1 MALGNTNPIKYS
13 DLISPDESIS
23 NLIKQ
28 LDELSDAYV
37 NMSKNVR
44 EQAGALATNLRGVS
58 GATEAG
64 RKAIQSASTD
74 ADRLAKA
81 QKALNDAESETN
93 IRLQE
98 LKQAQ
103 KEANDIAKVTALLNR
118 SQEGSYNR
126 LAAMY
131 KINMM
136 HLNTMS
142 REMRENTAAGEK
154 LEAETRAIYEEM
166 KRLQAATG
174 AHQLNV
180 GNYREAGDAV
190 AEYGEK
196 LKATLGLNS
205 NFGEALLALGR
216 NSGEAKSALAGLKDG
231 FAALGKTMLTLATNP
246 VFLAIA
252 GVAAAGAAFKWW
264 YDYNSGLVEATR
276 LTQQYTQLTGS
287 ELTNLRDDISGISDT
302 FGTDFRE
309 TLQATNSVAKQ
320 FGISYEQATDVI
332 RKGFVAGAD
341 ANGEFID
348 TLKEYPAYFKEAGI
362 SASDFVAIIAKSNQ
376 EGIFSDKGVDAI
388 KEGNLRLRE
397 MSTATASALDGIGI
411 SSKKV
416 QEDLQSGAKT
426 TWQVM
431 QEVSQKLS
439 ELPESSSKV
448 GTAIADIFGGP
459 GEDAGLQYLTM
470 LKDIKGGI
478 DGVIEKQGDA
488 ATSLLEVNNAATG
501 CKKAFNNLFAS
512 KDFGTFTNRL
522 KTGLYDALT
531 GILITLKD
539 VGAWWKK
546 TFDTMNNALG
556 GFLSSAVKKIAETI
570 SFLSPVI
577 RAYKYFTAKGK
588 SQRESS
594 ARLNAG
600 AQAGGAIATLAKGSG
615 GAKTGTQPA
624 QTSGGKTTRRTARN
638 TSGGKTTR
646 TTARNT
652 DAAKALEDAYK
663 AEVAAMRKWEDVK
676 TASMEDGIEKRQ
688 LIITQQYGRQI
699 EDLRH
704 RLNTEKKLTANERK
718 EINAT
723 ILQLERNMQQESA
736 KIYAEY
742 DEKQLERQKNTIT
755 LQLDAAKKG
764 SAEELKL
771 KLQQI
776 EAQKQIDLA
785 ANAALPASQRVNGAL
800 ITAKYGAQ
808 AAETVKGYIPEA
820 NAKTQTEERA
830 KRIAEEQQTIAELIA
845 AVEAGEIQVGEAQI
859 NALRKRSA
867 ALTEEA
873 RNLTR
878 DYVREI
884 TAEAQKVLE
893 SVNVDWSKPIDGTKA
908 IQQLFYDLQDA
919 FSGDKTEDKIKAVAE
934 AFNLLSG
941 ALNQAAAARI
951 EEANAAVTQAE
962 KDISSAQQAL
972 TYEQQARAAGYA
984 NNVALAQKELETAR
998 KNEAKALR
1006 DRKKAQRQQAAIQT
1020 VQQIGNLVTAS
1031 ALIWSQLGFPAA
1043 IPAIATMWAS
1053 FAASKVIAATL
1064 TKSSGA
1070 QEASETYGDGTVELL
1085 QGGSHQ
1091 SGHDI
1096 DLGSKSDGTRRR
1108 AEGGE
1113 FFAVIN
1119 KRNSRRYRRV
1129 IPDVIN
1135 SLNDGSF
1142 ATKYMHSYDSTGLT
1156 VNVDAADNLDG
1167 LKSDVKRIRETA
1179 ETRNYIDAEGRNVL
1193 EYKNLKRITR

>member
-13 DLISPDESIS
+13 DLISPDDSIS

-28 LDELSDAYV
+28 LDELSDAYI

-64 RKAIQSASTD
+64 RKVIQNASTD

-103 KEANDIAKVTALLNR
+103 KEANDIAKVTARLNR

-131 KINMM
+131 KMNMM

-142 REMRENTAAGEK
+142 REMRENTAAGKK

-216 NSGEAKSALAGLKDG
+216 NSGEAKSALEGLKGG

-276 LTQQYTQLTGS
+276 LTQQFTQLSGS
-287 ELTNLRDDISGISDT
+287 ALKDLRDEISGISDT
-302 FGTDFRE
+302 FSTDFRE

-320 FGISYEQATDVI
+320 FGISYEQAADVI
-332 RKGFVAGAD
+332 RKGFVAGAN

-397 MSTATASALDGIGI
+397 MTTATASALEGIGI

-478 DGVIEKQGDA
+478 DDVIEKQGDMS
-488 ATSLLEVNNAATG
+488 TSLLEVNNAATE
-501 CKKAFNNLFAS
+501 CKKAFNNLFDS
-512 KDFGTFTNRL
+512 TGGDFETFTNRL
-522 KTGLYDALT
+522 KTGVYDTLT
-531 GILITLKD
+531 GILITIKE
-539 VGAWWKK
+539 VGAWWKNI
-546 TFDTMNNALG
+546 FNSMNNALE
-556 GFLSSAVKKIAETI
+556 GFLSSAIKKIAETN
-570 SFLSPVI
+570 SFLAPIVK
-577 RAYKYFTAKGK
+577 AYDYFAAKGK

-594 ARLNAG
+594 SLFNAG
-600 AQAGGAIATLAKGSG
+600 AQAGGAIASLAKSG
-615 GAKTGTQPA
+615 GTKTGTQPT
-624 QTSGGKTTRRTARN
+624 QTSGGKSTRRTAR
-638 TSGGKTTR
+638 K
-646 TTARNT
+646 T

-676 TASMEDGIEKRQ
+676 TAAMEDGVEKRQ

-704 RLNTEKKLTANERK
+704 RLNTEKKLTVNERK
-718 EINAT
+718 DINAT
-723 ILQLERNMQQESA
+723 ILQLERNMQQEST

-742 DEKQLERQKNTIT
+742 DKKQLERQKNTIT

-776 EAQKQIDLA
+776 ETQKQIDLA
-785 ANAALPASQRVNGAL
+785 ANAALPASQRVNGEL

-820 NAKTQTEERA
+820 KAKTQTEERA
-830 KRIAEEQQTIAELIA
+830 KRIAEEQQTITELIT

-878 DYVREI
+878 DYVREV

-919 FSGDKTEDKIKAVAE
+919 FSGDQTEDKIKAVAG
-934 AFNLLSG
+934 AFNLLTG

-951 EEANAAVTQAE
+951 EEANAAVAQAE
-962 KDISSAQQAL
+962 KDVSSAQQAL

-1053 FAASKVIAATL
+1053 FAASKVIAAAL

-1070 QEASETYGDGTVELL
+1070 QDASETYGDGTVELL

-1096 DLGSKSDGTRRR
+1096 DLGRKPDGTRRR

-1119 KRNSRRYRRV
+1119 KRNSRRFRRV

-1179 ETRNYIDAEGRNVL
+1179 ETRNYIDAEGHNVF

>member
-13 DLISPDESIS
+13 DLISPDDSIS
-23 NLIKQ
+23 TLIKQ

-44 EQAGALATNLRGVS
+44 EQAGALSTNLRGVS

-64 RKAIQSASTD
+64 RKAIQNASTD

-103 KEANDIAKVTALLNR
+103 KEANDIAKVTARLNR

-131 KINMM
+131 KMNMM

-142 REMRENTAAGEK
+142 REMRENTAAGKK

-216 NSGEAKSALAGLKDG
+216 NSGEAKSALEGLKGG

-276 LTQQYTQLTGS
+276 LTQQFTQLSGS
-287 ELTNLRDDISGISDT
+287 ALKDLRDEISGISDT

-320 FGISYEQATDVI
+320 FGISYEQAADVI
-332 RKGFVAGAD
+332 RKGFVAGAN

-397 MSTATASALDGIGI
+397 MTTATASALEGIGI

-431 QEVSQKLS
+431 QEVSQNLS

-478 DGVIEKQGDA
+478 DDVIEKQGDMS
-488 ATSLLEVNNAATG
+488 TSLLEVNNAATE
-501 CKKAFNNLFAS
+501 CKKAFNNLFDS
-512 KDFGTFTNRL
+512 TGGDFETFTNRL
-522 KTGLYDALT
+522 KTGLYDTLT
-531 GILITLKD
+531 GILITIKE
-539 VGAWWKK
+539 VGAWWKN
-546 TFDTMNNALG
+546 TFNAMNNALG
-556 GFLSSAVKKIAETI
+556 GFLSSAIKKIAETN
-570 SFLSPVI
+570 SFLAPLI
-577 RAYKYFTAKGK
+577 KAYNYFTEKGK

-594 ARLNAG
+594 ALFNAG
-600 AQAGGAIATLAKGSG
+600 AQAGGAIASLAKSG

-624 QTSGGKTTRRTARN
+624 QTSGGKSTSRTAR
-638 TSGGKTTR
+638 K
-646 TTARNT
+646 T

-676 TASMEDGIEKRQ
+676 TAAMEDGVEKRQ

-704 RLNTEKKLTANERK
+704 RLNTEKKLTTNERK
-718 EINAT
+718 DINAT

-742 DEKQLERQKNTIT
+742 DKKQLERQKTAIT

-764 SAEELKL
+764 SVEELKL

-776 EAQKQIDLA
+776 ETQKQIDLA

-808 AAETVKGYIPEA
+808 ASETVKGYIPEA
-820 NAKTQTEERA
+820 KAKTQTEERA
-830 KRIAEEQQTIAELIA
+830 KRIAEEQQTITELIA

-919 FSGDKTEDKIKAVAE
+919 FSGDQTEDKIKAVAE
-934 AFNLLSG
+934 AFNLLTG

-951 EEANAAVTQAE
+951 EEANAAVAQAE

-1053 FAASKVIAATL
+1053 FAASKVIAAAL

-1070 QEASETYGDGTVELL
+1070 QDASETYGDGTVELL

-1096 DLGSKSDGTRRR
+1096 DLGRKPDGTRRR

-1119 KRNSRRYRRV
+1119 KRNSRRFRRV

-1179 ETRNYIDAEGRNVL
+1179 ETRNYIDAEGHNVF

>member
-13 DLISPDESIS
+13 DLISPDDSIS
-23 NLIKQ
+23 TLIKQ
-28 LDELSDAYV
+28 LDELSDAYI

-64 RKAIQSASTD
+64 RKAIQNASTD

-103 KEANDIAKVTALLNR
+103 KEANDIAKVTARLNR

-131 KINMM
+131 KMNMM

-142 REMRENTAAGEK
+142 REMRENTAAGKK

-216 NSGEAKSALAGLKDG
+216 NSGEAKSALEGLKGG

-276 LTQQYTQLTGS
+276 LTQQFTQLTGS
-287 ELTNLRDDISGISDT
+287 ALKDLRDEISGISDT

-320 FGISYEQATDVI
+320 FGISYEQAADVI
-332 RKGFVAGAD
+332 SKGFVAGAN

-397 MSTATASALDGIGI
+397 MTTATASALEGIGI

-478 DGVIEKQGDA
+478 DDVIEKQGEMS
-488 ATSLLEVNNAATG
+488 TSLLEVNNAATE
-501 CKKAFNNLFAS
+501 CKKAFNNLFDS
-512 KDFGTFTNRL
+512 TGGDFETFTNRL
-522 KTGLYDALT
+522 KTGLYDTLT
-531 GILITLKD
+531 GILITIKE
-539 VGAWWKK
+539 VGTWWKN
-546 TFDTMNNALG
+546 TFNAMNNALG
-556 GFLSSAVKKIAETI
+556 GFLSSAIKKIAETN
-570 SFLSPVI
+570 SFLAPI
-577 RAYKYFTAKGK
+577 IKAYDYFAAKGK
-588 SQRESS
+588 TQRESS
-594 ARLNAG
+594 VLFNAG
-600 AQAGGAIATLAKGSG
+600 AQAGGAIASLAKSG

-624 QTSGGKTTRRTARN
+624 QTSGGKSTRRTAR
-638 TSGGKTTR
+638 K
-646 TTARNT
+646 T

-663 AEVAAMRKWEDVK
+663 AEVSAMRKWEDVK
-676 TASMEDGIEKRQ
+676 TAAMEDGVEKRQ

-718 EINAT
+718 DINAT

-742 DEKQLERQKNTIT
+742 DKKQLERQKTAIT

-764 SAEELKL
+764 SVEELKL

-776 EAQKQIDLA
+776 ETQKQIELA
-785 ANAALPASQRVNGAL
+785 ANAALPASQRVNGEL

-820 NAKTQTEERA
+820 KAKTQTEERA
-830 KRIAEEQQTIAELIA
+830 KIIAEEQQTITELIA
-845 AVEAGEIQVGEAQI
+845 AVEAGEIQLGEAQI
-859 NALRKRSA
+859 NALRNRSA

-919 FSGDKTEDKIKAVAE
+919 FSGDQTEDKIKAVAE
-934 AFNLLSG
+934 AFNLLTG

-951 EEANAAVTQAE
+951 EEANAAVAQAE

-1053 FAASKVIAATL
+1053 FAASKVIAAAL

-1070 QEASETYGDGTVELL
+1070 QDASETYGDGTVELL

-1096 DLGSKSDGTRRR
+1096 DLGRKPDGTRRR

-1119 KRNSRRYRRV
+1119 KRNSRRFRRV

-1156 VNVDAADNLDG
+1156 VNVGAADNLDG

>member
-13 DLISPDESIS
+13 DLISPDDSIS

-28 LDELSDAYV
+28 LDELSDAYI

-64 RKAIQSASTD
+64 RKAIQNASTD

-103 KEANDIAKVTALLNR
+103 KEANDIAKVTARLNR

-131 KINMM
+131 KMNMM

-142 REMRENTAAGEK
+142 REMRENTAAGKK

-196 LKATLGLNS
+196 LKATLGLNG

-216 NSGEAKSALAGLKDG
+216 NSGEAKSALEGLKGG

-276 LTQQYTQLTGS
+276 LTQQFTQLSGS
-287 ELTNLRDDISGISDT
+287 ALKDLRDEISGISDT

-320 FGISYEQATDVI
+320 FGISYEQAADVI
-332 RKGFVAGAD
+332 RKGFVAGAN

-397 MSTATASALDGIGI
+397 MTTATASALEGIGI

-478 DGVIEKQGDA
+478 DDVIERQGDA
-488 ATSLLEVNNAATG
+488 ATSLLEVNNAATE
-501 CKKAFNNLFAS
+501 CKKAFNNLFDS
-512 KDFGTFTNRL
+512 TGGDFETFTNRL
-522 KTGLYDALT
+522 KTGFYDTLT
-531 GILITLKD
+531 GILITIKE
-539 VGAWWKK
+539 VGAWWKN
-546 TFDTMNNALG
+546 TFNAMNNALG
-556 GFLSSAVKKIAETI
+556 GFLSSAIKKIAETN
-570 SFLSPVI
+570 SFLAPIVK
-577 RAYKYFTAKGK
+577 AYDYFTAKGK

-594 ARLNAG
+594 ALFNAG
-600 AQAGGAIATLAKGSG
+600 AQAGGAIASLAKSG
-615 GAKTGTQPA
+615 GGTKTRIQPT
-624 QTSGGKTTRRTARN
+624 QTSGSKSTRRTAR
-638 TSGGKTTR
+638 K
-646 TTARNT
+646 T

-663 AEVAAMRKWEDVK
+663 AEVSAMRKWEDVK
-676 TASMEDGIEKRQ
+676 TAAMEDGVEKRQ

-704 RLNTEKKLTANERK
+704 RLNTEKKLTMNERK
-718 EINAT
+718 DINAT

-742 DEKQLERQKNTIT
+742 DKKQLERQKTTIT

-776 EAQKQIDLA
+776 ETQKQIDLA

-820 NAKTQTEERA
+820 KAKTQTEERA
-830 KRIAEEQQTIAELIA
+830 KRIAEEQQTITELIA
-845 AVEAGEIQVGEAQI
+845 AVEAGEIQIGEAQI

-878 DYVREI
+878 DYVREV

-919 FSGDKTEDKIKAVAE
+919 FSGDQTEDKIKAVAE
-934 AFNLLSG
+934 AFNLLTG

-951 EEANAAVTQAE
+951 EEANAAVAQAE

-1053 FAASKVIAATL
+1053 FAASKVIAAAL

-1070 QEASETYGDGTVELL
+1070 QDASETYGDGTVELL

-1096 DLGSKSDGTRRR
+1096 DLGRKPDGTRRR

-1119 KRNSRRYRRV
+1119 KRNSRRFRRV

-1156 VNVDAADNLDG
+1156 VNVGAADNLDG

>member
-13 DLISPDESIS
+13 DLISPDDSIS

-64 RKAIQSASTD
+64 RKTIQNASTD

-103 KEANDIAKVTALLNR
+103 KEANDIAKVTARLNR

-131 KINMM
+131 KMNMM

-142 REMRENTAAGEK
+142 REMRENTAAGKK

-216 NSGEAKSALAGLKDG
+216 NSGEAKSALEGLKGG

-276 LTQQYTQLTGS
+276 LTQQFTQLSGS
-287 ELTNLRDDISGISDT
+287 ALKDLRDEISGISDT
-302 FGTDFRE
+302 FSTDFRE

-320 FGISYEQATDVI
+320 FGISYEQAADVI
-332 RKGFVAGAD
+332 RKGFVAGAN

-397 MSTATASALDGIGI
+397 MTTATARALEGIGI

-478 DGVIEKQGDA
+478 DDVIEKQGDMS
-488 ATSLLEVNNAATG
+488 TSLLEVNNAATE
-501 CKKAFNNLFAS
+501 CKKAFNNLFDS
-512 KDFGTFTNRL
+512 TGGDFETFTNRL
-522 KTGLYDALT
+522 KTGLYDTLT
-531 GILITLKD
+531 GILITIKE
-539 VGAWWKK
+539 VGAWWKN
-546 TFDTMNNALG
+546 TFNAMNNALG
-556 GFLSSAVKKIAETI
+556 GFLSSAIKKIAETN
-570 SFLSPVI
+570 SFLAPIVK
-577 RAYKYFTAKGK
+577 AYDYFAAKGK

-594 ARLNAG
+594 SLFNAG
-600 AQAGGAIATLAKGSG
+600 AQAGGAIASLAKRG
-615 GAKTGTQPA
+615 GTKTGTQPS
-624 QTSGGKTTRRTARN
+624 QTAGGKSTRRTAR
-638 TSGGKTTR
+638 K
-646 TTARNT
+646 T

-676 TASMEDGIEKRQ
+676 TAAMEDGVEKRQ

-704 RLNTEKKLTANERK
+704 RLNTEKKLTVNERK
-718 EINAT
+718 DINAT

-742 DEKQLERQKNTIT
+742 DKKQLERQKTAIT

-776 EAQKQIDLA
+776 ETQKQIELA

-820 NAKTQTEERA
+820 KAKTQTEERA
-830 KRIAEEQQTIAELIA
+830 KRIAEEQQTITELIA

-878 DYVREI
+878 DYVREVS
-884 TAEAQKVLE
+884 AEAQKVLE
-893 SVNVDWSKPIDGTKA
+893 GVNVDWSKPIDGTKA

-919 FSGDKTEDKIKAVAE
+919 FSGDQTEDKIKAVAE
-934 AFNLLSG
+934 AFNLLTG

-951 EEANAAVTQAE
+951 EEANAAVAQAE

-1070 QEASETYGDGTVELL
+1070 QDASETYGDGTVELL

-1096 DLGSKSDGTRRR
+1096 DLGRKPNGTRRR

-1119 KRNSRRYRRV
+1119 KRNSRRFRRV

-1156 VNVDAADNLDG
+1156 VNVDAEDNLDG

-1179 ETRNYIDAEGRNVL
+1179 ETRNYIDAEGHNVF

>member
-64 RKAIQSASTD
+64 RKAIQSASSD

-103 KEANDIAKVTALLNR
+103 KEANDIAKVTARLNR

-131 KINMM
+131 KMNML

-142 REMRENTAAGEK
+142 REMRENTAAGKK

-205 NFGEALLALGR
+205 NFGESLLALGR
-216 NSGEAKSALAGLKDG
+216 NSGEAKSALEGLKGG

-264 YDYNSGLVEATR
+264 YDYNMGLVEATR
-276 LTQQYTQLTGS
+276 LTQQFTQLTGS
-287 ELTNLRDDISGISDT
+287 ALKDLRDDISGISDT
-302 FGTDFRE
+302 FGADFRE
-309 TLQATNSVAKQ
+309 TLQATNSVANQ
-320 FGISYEQATDVI
+320 FGISYEQAADVI

-397 MSTATASALDGIGI
+397 MTTATASALEGIGI

-478 DGVIEKQGDA
+478 DDVIEKQGDA
-488 ATSLLEVNNAATG
+488 ATSLLEVNNAATE
-501 CKKAFNNLFAS
+501 CKKAFNNLFDS
-512 KDFGTFTNRL
+512 TGGDFETFTNRL

-531 GILITLKD
+531 GILLTIKE

-546 TFDTMNNALG
+546 TFDAMNNALG
-556 GFLSSAVKKIAETI
+556 GFLSSAVKKIAATN
-570 SFLSPVI
+570 SFLAPLI
-577 RAYKYFTAKGK
+577 KAYDYFTAKGK

-594 ARLNAG
+594 ALLNAG
-600 AQAGGAIATLAKGSG
+600 AQAGGAIASLAKSG
-615 GAKTGTQPA
+615 GTKTGTQPV
-624 QTSGGKTTRRTARN
+624 QTSGGKTTRRTAR
-638 TSGGKTTR
+638 K
-646 TTARNT
+646 T

-676 TASMEDGIEKRQ
+676 TAAMEDGVEKRQ

-718 EINAT
+718 DINAT
-723 ILQLERNMQQESA
+723 ILQLEKNMQQESA
-736 KIYAEY
+736 KMYAEY
-742 DEKQLERQKNTIT
+742 DKKQLERQKTAIT

-776 EAQKQIDLA
+776 ETQKQIDLA

-820 NAKTQTEERA
+820 KAKTQTEERA
-830 KRIAEEQQTIAELIA
+830 KRIAEEQQTITELIA

-893 SVNVDWSKPIDGTKA
+893 SVNVDWLKPIDGTKA

-934 AFNLLSG
+934 AFNLLTG

-962 KDISSAQQAL
+962 KEISSAQQAL

-984 NNVALAQKELETAR
+984 NNVALAQKELEMAR

-1020 VQQIGNLVTAS
+1020 IQQIGNLVTAS

-1064 TKSSGA
+1064 AKSSGA
-1070 QEASETYGDGTVELL
+1070 QDASETYGDGTVELL

-1096 DLGSKSDGTRRR
+1096 DLGRKPDGTRRR

-1119 KRNSRRYRRV
+1119 KRNSRRFRRV

-1156 VNVDAADNLDG
+1156 VNVGAADNLDG

>member
-13 DLISPDESIS
+13 DLISPDDSIS

-28 LDELSDAYV
+28 LDELSDAYI

-64 RKAIQSASTD
+64 RKVIQNASTD

-103 KEANDIAKVTALLNR
+103 KEANDIAKVTARLNR

-142 REMRENTAAGEK
+142 REMRENTAAGKK

-216 NSGEAKSALAGLKDG
+216 NSGEAKSALEGLKGG

-276 LTQQYTQLTGS
+276 LTQQFTQLTGS
-287 ELTNLRDDISGISDT
+287 ALKDLRDEISGISDT

-320 FGISYEQATDVI
+320 FGISYEQAADVI
-332 RKGFVAGAD
+332 SKGFVAGAN

-397 MSTATASALDGIGI
+397 MTTATASALEGIGI

-478 DGVIEKQGDA
+478 DDVIERQGDA
-488 ATSLLEVNNAATG
+488 ATSLLEVNNAATE
-501 CKKAFNNLFAS
+501 CKKAFNNLFDS
-512 KDFGTFTNRL
+512 TGGNFETFTNRL
-522 KTGLYDALT
+522 KTGVYDTLT
-531 GILITLKD
+531 GILITIKE
-539 VGAWWKK
+539 VGAWWKN
-546 TFDTMNNALG
+546 TFNAMNNALG
-556 GFLSSAVKKIAETI
+556 GFLSSAIKKIAETN
-570 SFLSPVI
+570 SFLAPLI
-577 RAYKYFTAKGK
+577 KAYNYFTEKGK

-594 ARLNAG
+594 ALFNAG
-600 AQAGGAIATLAKGSG
+600 AQAGGAIASLAKSG
-615 GAKTGTQPA
+615 GGTKTGTQPA
-624 QTSGGKTTRRTARN
+624 QTSGGKTTRRTAR
-638 TSGGKTTR
+638 K
-646 TTARNT
+646 T

-676 TASMEDGIEKRQ
+676 TAAMEDGVEKRQ

-704 RLNTEKKLTANERK
+704 RLNTEKKLTVNERK
-718 EINAT
+718 DINAT

-742 DEKQLERQKNTIT
+742 DKKQLERQKTAIS

-776 EAQKQIDLA
+776 ETQKQIDLA
-785 ANAALPASQRVNGAL
+785 ANAALPASQRVNGEL

-808 AAETVKGYIPEA
+808 AAETVKGYKPEA
-820 NAKTQTEERA
+820 KAKTQTEERA
-830 KRIAEEQQTIAELIA
+830 KRIAEEQQTITELIA

-878 DYVREI
+878 DYVREV

-893 SVNVDWSKPIDGTKA
+893 GVNVDWSKPIDGTKA

-919 FSGDKTEDKIKAVAE
+919 FSGDQTEDKIKAVAE
-934 AFNLLSG
+934 AFNLLTG

-951 EEANAAVTQAE
+951 EEANAAVAQAE

-984 NNVALAQKELETAR
+984 NNVALAQKELEMAR

-1070 QEASETYGDGTVELL
+1070 QDASETYGDGTVELL

-1096 DLGSKSDGTRRR
+1096 DLGRKPDGTRRR

-1119 KRNSRRYRRV
+1119 KRNSRRFRRV

-1156 VNVDAADNLDG
+1156 VNVGAADNLDG
-1167 LKSDVKRIRETA
+1167 LKSDVKRIRENA
-1179 ETRNYIDAEGRNVL
+1179 ETRNYTDAEGHNVF

>member
-13 DLISPDESIS
+13 DLISPDDSIS

-64 RKAIQSASTD
+64 RKAIQNASTD

-103 KEANDIAKVTALLNR
+103 KEANDIAKVTARLNR

-131 KINMM
+131 KMNMM

-142 REMRENTAAGEK
+142 REMRENTAAGKK

-196 LKATLGLNS
+196 LKATLGLNN

-216 NSGEAKSALAGLKDG
+216 NSGEAKSALEGLKGG

-276 LTQQYTQLTGS
+276 LTQQFTQLTGS
-287 ELTNLRDDISGISDT
+287 ALKDLRDEISGISDT

-320 FGISYEQATDVI
+320 FGISYEQAADVI
-332 RKGFVAGAD
+332 RKGFAAGAN

-397 MSTATASALDGIGI
+397 MTTATASALEGIGI

-478 DGVIEKQGDA
+478 DDVIEKQGDMS
-488 ATSLLEVNNAATG
+488 TSLLEVNNAATE
-501 CKKAFNNLFAS
+501 CKKAFNNLFDS
-512 KDFGTFTNRL
+512 TGGDFETFTNRL
-522 KTGLYDALT
+522 KTGLYDTLT
-531 GILITLKD
+531 GILITIKE
-539 VGAWWKK
+539 VGAWWKN
-546 TFDTMNNALG
+546 TFNAMNNALE
-556 GFLSSAVKKIAETI
+556 GFLSSAIKKIAETN
-570 SFLSPVI
+570 SFLAPIVKV
-577 RAYKYFTAKGK
+577 YDYFAAKGK

-594 ARLNAG
+594 ALFNAG
-600 AQAGGAIATLAKGSG
+600 AQAGGVIASLAKSG
-615 GAKTGTQPA
+615 GTKTGTQPT
-624 QTSGGKTTRRTARN
+624 QTSGGKTTSRTAR
-638 TSGGKTTR
+638 K
-646 TTARNT
+646 T

-676 TASMEDGIEKRQ
+676 TAAMEDGVEKRQ

-718 EINAT
+718 DINAT

-742 DEKQLERQKNTIT
+742 DKKQLERQKTAIT

-776 EAQKQIDLA
+776 ETQKQIELA
-785 ANAALPASQRVNGAL
+785 ANAALPASQRVNDEL

-820 NAKTQTEERA
+820 KAKTQTEERA
-830 KRIAEEQQTIAELIA
+830 KRIAEEQQTITELIT
-845 AVEAGEIQVGEAQI
+845 AVEAGEIQVGKAQI

-878 DYVREI
+878 DYVREV

-893 SVNVDWSKPIDGTKA
+893 SVNVDWSNPIDGTKA

-919 FSGDKTEDKIKAVAE
+919 FSGDQTEDKIKAVAE
-934 AFNLLSG
+934 AFNLLTG

-951 EEANAAVTQAE
+951 EEANAAVVQAE

-1070 QEASETYGDGTVELL
+1070 QDASETYGDGTVELL

-1096 DLGSKSDGTRRR
+1096 DLGRKPDGTRRR

-1119 KRNSRRYRRV
+1119 KRNSRRFRRV

-1156 VNVDAADNLDG
+1156 VNVGAADNLDG

-1179 ETRNYIDAEGRNVL
+1179 ETRNYIDAEGHNVF

>member
-13 DLISPDESIS
+13 DLISPDDSIS

-44 EQAGALATNLRGVS
+44 EQAGALAINLRGVS

-64 RKAIQSASTD
+64 RKVIQNASTD

-103 KEANDIAKVTALLNR
+103 KEANDIAKVTARLNR

-131 KINMM
+131 KMNMM

-142 REMRENTAAGEK
+142 REMRENTAAGKK

-196 LKATLGLNS
+196 LKAILGLNN

-216 NSGEAKSALAGLKDG
+216 NSGEAKSALEGLKGG
-231 FAALGKTMLTLATNP
+231 FIALGKTMLTLATNP

-276 LTQQYTQLTGS
+276 LTQQFTQLTGS
-287 ELTNLRDDISGISDT
+287 ALKDLRDEISGISDT

-320 FGISYEQATDVI
+320 FGISYEQAADVI

-397 MSTATASALDGIGI
+397 MTTATASALEGIGI

-478 DGVIEKQGDA
+478 DDVIEKQGDMS
-488 ATSLLEVNNAATG
+488 TSLLEVNNAATE
-501 CKKAFNNLFAS
+501 CKKAFNNLFDS
-512 KDFGTFTNRL
+512 TGGDFETFTNRL
-522 KTGLYDALT
+522 KTGLYDTLT
-531 GILITLKD
+531 GILITIKE
-539 VGAWWKK
+539 VGAWWKN
-546 TFDTMNNALG
+546 TFNTMNNALG
-556 GFLSSAVKKIAETI
+556 GFLSSAIKKIAETN
-570 SFLSPVI
+570 SFLAPIVK
-577 RAYKYFTAKGK
+577 AYEYFTAKGK

-594 ARLNAG
+594 SLFNAG
-600 AQAGGAIATLAKGSG
+600 AQAGGAIASLAKSG
-615 GAKTGTQPA
+615 GGTKTGTQPA
-624 QTSGGKTTRRTARN
+624 QTSGGKTTSRTAR
-638 TSGGKTTR
+638 K
-646 TTARNT
+646 T

-676 TASMEDGIEKRQ
+676 TAAMEDGVEKRQ

-704 RLNTEKKLTANERK
+704 RLNTEKKLTANECK
-718 EINAT
+718 DINAT

-742 DEKQLERQKNTIT
+742 DKKQLERQKTAIT

-776 EAQKQIDLA
+776 ETQKQIDLA

-820 NAKTQTEERA
+820 KTKTQTEERA
-830 KRIAEEQQTIAELIA
+830 KRIAEEQQTITELIT

-893 SVNVDWSKPIDGTKA
+893 GVNIDWSKPIDGTKA

-919 FSGDKTEDKIKAVAE
+919 FSGDQTEDKIKAVAE
-934 AFNLLSG
+934 AFNLLTG

-951 EEANAAVTQAE
+951 EEANAAVAQAE

-1053 FAASKVIAATL
+1053 FAASKVIAAAL

-1070 QEASETYGDGTVELL
+1070 QDASETYGDGTVELL

-1096 DLGSKSDGTRRR
+1096 DLGRKPDGTRRR

-1119 KRNSRRYRRV
+1119 KRNSRRFRRV

-1156 VNVDAADNLDG
+1156 VNVGTADNLDG

-1179 ETRNYIDAEGRNVL
+1179 ETRNYTDAEGHNVL

>member
-13 DLISPDESIS
+13 DLISPDDSIS
-23 NLIKQ
+23 TLIKQ

-64 RKAIQSASTD
+64 RKVIQNASTD
-74 ADRLAKA
+74 AERLAKA

-103 KEANDIAKVTALLNR
+103 KEANDIAKVTARLNR

-131 KINMM
+131 KMNMM

-142 REMRENTAAGEK
+142 REMRENTAAGKK

-216 NSGEAKSALAGLKDG
+216 NSGEAKSALEGLKGG

-276 LTQQYTQLTGS
+276 LTQQFTQLTGS
-287 ELTNLRDDISGISDT
+287 ALKDLRDEISGISDT

-320 FGISYEQATDVI
+320 FGISYEQAADVI
-332 RKGFVAGAD
+332 SKGFVAGAN

-397 MSTATASALDGIGI
+397 MTTATASALEGIGI

-478 DGVIEKQGDA
+478 DDVIEKQGEMS
-488 ATSLLEVNNAATG
+488 TSLLEVNNAATE
-501 CKKAFNNLFAS
+501 CKKAFNNLFDS
-512 KDFGTFTNRL
+512 TGGEFETFTNRL
-522 KTGLYDALT
+522 KTGLYDTLT
-531 GILITLKD
+531 GILITIKE
-539 VGAWWKK
+539 VGAWWKN
-546 TFDTMNNALG
+546 TFNAMNNALG
-556 GFLSSAVKKIAETI
+556 GFLSSAIKKIAETN
-570 SFLSPVI
+570 SFLAPIVK
-577 RAYKYFTAKGK
+577 AYDYFAAKGK

-594 ARLNAG
+594 ALFNAG
-600 AQAGGAIATLAKGSG
+600 AQAGGAIASLAKSG
-615 GAKTGTQPA
+615 GGTKTGTQPT
-624 QTSGGKTTRRTARN
+624 QTSGGKSTRRTAR
-638 TSGGKTTR
+638 K
-646 TTARNT
+646 T

-676 TASMEDGIEKRQ
+676 TAAMEDGVEKRQ

-718 EINAT
+718 DINAT

-742 DEKQLERQKNTIT
+742 DKKQLERQKTAIT

-764 SAEELKL
+764 SVEELKL

-776 EAQKQIDLA
+776 ETQKQIDLA
-785 ANAALPASQRVNGAL
+785 ANAALPASQRVNGEL

-820 NAKTQTEERA
+820 KAKTQTEERA
-830 KRIAEEQQTIAELIA
+830 KRIAEEQQTITELIA
-845 AVEAGEIQVGEAQI
+845 AVEAGEIQLGEAQI
-859 NALRKRSA
+859 NALRNRSA

-893 SVNVDWSKPIDGTKA
+893 GVNVDWSKPIDGTKA

-919 FSGDKTEDKIKAVAE
+919 FSGDQTEDKIKAVAE
-934 AFNLLSG
+934 AFNLLTG

-951 EEANAAVTQAE
+951 EEANAAVAQAE

-1053 FAASKVIAATL
+1053 FAASKVIAAAL

-1070 QEASETYGDGTVELL
+1070 QDASETYGDGTVELL

-1096 DLGSKSDGTRRR
+1096 DLGRKPDGTRRR

-1119 KRNSRRYRRV
+1119 KRNSRRFRRV

-1156 VNVDAADNLDG
+1156 VNVGAADNLDG

-1179 ETRNYIDAEGRNVL
+1179 ETRNYIDAEGHNVL

>member
-13 DLISPDESIS
+13 DLISPDDSIS

-64 RKAIQSASTD
+64 RKTIQNASTD

-103 KEANDIAKVTALLNR
+103 KEANDIAKVTARLNR

-131 KINMM
+131 KMNMM

-142 REMRENTAAGEK
+142 REMRENTAAGKK

-216 NSGEAKSALAGLKDG
+216 NSGEAKSALEGLKGG

-276 LTQQYTQLTGS
+276 LTQQFTQLSGS
-287 ELTNLRDDISGISDT
+287 ALKDLRDEISGISDS
-302 FGTDFRE
+302 FNTDFRE

-320 FGISYEQATDVI
+320 FGISYEQAADVI
-332 RKGFVAGAD
+332 RKGFVAGAN

-397 MSTATASALDGIGI
+397 MTTATARALEGIGI

-478 DGVIEKQGDA
+478 DDVIEKQGDMS
-488 ATSLLEVNNAATG
+488 TSLLEVNNAATE
-501 CKKAFNNLFAS
+501 CKKAFNNLFDS
-512 KDFGTFTNRL
+512 TGGDFETFTNRL
-522 KTGLYDALT
+522 KTGLYDTLT
-531 GILITLKD
+531 GILITIKE
-539 VGAWWKK
+539 VGAWWKN
-546 TFDTMNNALG
+546 TFNAMNNALG
-556 GFLSSAVKKIAETI
+556 GFLSSAIKKIAETN
-570 SFLSPVI
+570 SFLAPIVK
-577 RAYKYFTAKGK
+577 AYDYFAAKGK

-594 ARLNAG
+594 ALFNAG
-600 AQAGGAIATLAKGSG
+600 AQAGGAIASLAKSG
-615 GAKTGTQPA
+615 GGTKTGTQPT
-624 QTSGGKTTRRTARN
+624 QTSGGKSTRRTAR
-638 TSGGKTTR
+638 K
-646 TTARNT
+646 T
-652 DAAKALEDAYK
+652 DAAKALEEAYK

-676 TASMEDGIEKRQ
+676 TAAMEDGVEKRQ

-704 RLNTEKKLTANERK
+704 RLNTEKKLTVNERK
-718 EINAT
+718 DINAT

-742 DEKQLERQKNTIT
+742 DKKQLERQKTAIT

-776 EAQKQIDLA
+776 ETQKQIELA
-785 ANAALPASQRVNGAL
+785 ANAALPASQRVNGEL

-820 NAKTQTEERA
+820 KAKTQTEERA
-830 KRIAEEQQTIAELIA
+830 KRIAEEQQTITELIA

-859 NALRKRSA
+859 NALRKRSE

-878 DYVREI
+878 DYVREV

-893 SVNVDWSKPIDGTKA
+893 GVNVDWSKPIDGTKA

-919 FSGDKTEDKIKAVAE
+919 FSGDQTEDKIKAVAE
-934 AFNLLSG
+934 AFNLLTG

-951 EEANAAVTQAE
+951 EEANAAVAQAE

-984 NNVALAQKELETAR
+984 NNVALAQKELEMAR

-1070 QEASETYGDGTVELL
+1070 QDASETYGDGTVELL

-1096 DLGSKSDGTRRR
+1096 DLGRKPNGTRRR

-1119 KRNSRRYRRV
+1119 KRNSRRFRRV

-1156 VNVDAADNLDG
+1156 VNVDAEDNLDG

-1179 ETRNYIDAEGRNVL
+1179 ETRNYIDAEGHNVF

>member
-103 KEANDIAKVTALLNR
+103 KEANDIAKVTARLNR

-131 KINMM
+131 KMNML

-142 REMRENTAAGEK
+142 REMRENTAAGKK

-216 NSGEAKSALAGLKDG
+216 NGGEAKSALEGLKGG

-276 LTQQYTQLTGS
+276 LTQQFTQLTGS
-287 ELTNLRDDISGISDT
+287 ALKDLRDDISGISDT

-320 FGISYEQATDVI
+320 FGISYEQAADVI

-397 MSTATASALDGIGI
+397 MTTATASALEGIGI

-478 DGVIEKQGDA
+478 DDVIERQGDA
-488 ATSLLEVNNAATG
+488 ATSLLEVNSAATE
-501 CKKAFNNLFAS
+501 CKKAFNNLFDS
-512 KDFGTFTNRL
+512 TGGDFETFTNRL
-522 KTGLYDALT
+522 KTGLYDTLT
-531 GILITLKD
+531 GILLTIKD
-539 VGAWWKK
+539 VGAWWKN
-546 TFDTMNNALG
+546 TFNAMNNALG
-556 GFLSSAVKKIAETI
+556 GFLSSAVKKIAETN
-570 SFLSPVI
+570 SFLAPIVK
-577 RAYKYFTAKGK
+577 AYEYFTAKGK
-588 SQRESS
+588 SQRELS
-594 ARLNAG
+594 ALLNAG
-600 AQAGGAIATLAKGSG
+600 AQAGGAIASLAKSGG

-624 QTSGGKTTRRTARN
+624 QTSGGKITRRTAR
-638 TSGGKTTR
+638 K
-646 TTARNT
+646 T

-676 TASMEDGIEKRQ
+676 TASMEDGVEKRQ

-704 RLNTEKKLTANERK
+704 RLNTEKKLTTNERK
-718 EINAT
+718 DINAT

-742 DEKQLERQKNTIT
+742 DKKQLERQKTAIT

-776 EAQKQIDLA
+776 ETQKQIDLA
-785 ANAALPASQRVNGAL
+785 ANAALPASQRVDGAL

-820 NAKTQTEERA
+820 KAKTQTEERA
-830 KRIAEEQQTIAELIA
+830 KRIAEEQQTITELIA
-845 AVEAGEIQVGEAQI
+845 AVEAGEIQVGAAQI

-878 DYVREI
+878 DYVREV

-893 SVNVDWSKPIDGTKA
+893 SVDVDWSKPIDGTKA

-919 FSGDKTEDKIKAVAE
+919 FSGDKPEDKIKAVAE
-934 AFNLLSG
+934 AFNLLTG

-1070 QEASETYGDGTVELL
+1070 QDSSETYGDGTVELL

-1096 DLGSKSDGTRRR
+1096 DLGRKPDGTRRR

-1119 KRNSRRYRRV
+1119 KRNSRRFRRV

-1142 ATKYMHSYDSTGLT
+1142 AAKYMHSYDSTGLT
-1156 VNVDAADNLDG
+1156 VNVGSADNLDG

-1179 ETRNYIDAEGRNVL
+1179 ETRNYIDAEGHNVL

>member
-13 DLISPDESIS
+13 DLISPDDSIS

-64 RKAIQSASTD
+64 RKTIQNASTD

-103 KEANDIAKVTALLNR
+103 KEANDIAKVTARLNR

-131 KINMM
+131 KMNMM

-142 REMRENTAAGEK
+142 REMRENTAAGKK

-216 NSGEAKSALAGLKDG
+216 NSGEAKSALEGLKGG

-276 LTQQYTQLTGS
+276 LTQQFTQLTGS
-287 ELTNLRDDISGISDT
+287 ALKDLRDEISGISDT

-320 FGISYEQATDVI
+320 FGISYEQAADVI
-332 RKGFVAGAD
+332 SKGFVAGAN

-397 MSTATASALDGIGI
+397 MTTATASALEGIGI

-478 DGVIEKQGDA
+478 DDVIEKQGEMS
-488 ATSLLEVNNAATG
+488 TSLLEVNNAATE
-501 CKKAFNNLFAS
+501 CKKAFNNLFDS
-512 KDFGTFTNRL
+512 TGGDFETFTNRL
-522 KTGLYDALT
+522 KTGLYDTLT
-531 GILITLKD
+531 GILITVKE
-539 VGAWWKK
+539 VGAWWKN
-546 TFDTMNNALG
+546 TFNAMNNALG
-556 GFLSSAVKKIAETI
+556 GFLSSAIKKIAETN
-570 SFLSPVI
+570 SFLAPIVK
-577 RAYKYFTAKGK
+577 AYDYFAAKGK

-594 ARLNAG
+594 ALFNAG
-600 AQAGGAIATLAKGSG
+600 AQAGGVIASLAKSG
-615 GAKTGTQPA
+615 GGIKTGTQPA
-624 QTSGGKTTRRTARN
+624 QTSGGKSTRRTAR
-638 TSGGKTTR
+638 K
-646 TTARNT
+646 T

-676 TASMEDGIEKRQ
+676 TAAMEDGVEKRQ

-704 RLNTEKKLTANERK
+704 RLNTEKKLTVNERK
-718 EINAT
+718 DINAT

-742 DEKQLERQKNTIT
+742 DKKQLERQKTAIT

-764 SAEELKL
+764 SVEELKL

-776 EAQKQIDLA
+776 ETQKQIDLA
-785 ANAALPASQRVNGAL
+785 ANAALPASQRVNGEL

-820 NAKTQTEERA
+820 KAKTQTEERA
-830 KRIAEEQQTIAELIA
+830 KRIAEEQQTITELIT

-919 FSGDKTEDKIKAVAE
+919 FSGDQTEDKIKAVAE
-934 AFNLLSG
+934 AFNLLTG

-951 EEANAAVTQAE
+951 EEANAAVAQAE

-1053 FAASKVIAATL
+1053 FAASKVIAAAL

-1070 QEASETYGDGTVELL
+1070 QDASETYGDGTLELL

-1096 DLGSKSDGTRRR
+1096 DLGRKPDGTRRR

-1119 KRNSRRYRRV
+1119 KRNSRRFRRV

-1156 VNVDAADNLDG
+1156 VNVGAADNLDG

-1179 ETRNYIDAEGRNVL
+1179 ETRNYIDAEGHNVF

>member
-13 DLISPDESIS
+13 DLISPDDSIS

-64 RKAIQSASTD
+64 RKAIQNASTD

-103 KEANDIAKVTALLNR
+103 KEANDIAKVTARLNR

-131 KINMM
+131 KMNMM

-142 REMRENTAAGEK
+142 REMRENTAAGKK

-196 LKATLGLNS
+196 LKATLGLNN

-216 NSGEAKSALAGLKDG
+216 NSGEAKSALEGLKGG

-276 LTQQYTQLTGS
+276 LTQQFTQLTGS
-287 ELTNLRDDISGISDT
+287 ALKDLRDDISGISDT

-320 FGISYEQATDVI
+320 FGISYEQAADVI
-332 RKGFVAGAD
+332 RKGFAAGAN

-397 MSTATASALDGIGI
+397 MTTATASALEGIGI

-478 DGVIEKQGDA
+478 DDVIEKQGDMS
-488 ATSLLEVNNAATG
+488 TSLLEVNNAATE
-501 CKKAFNNLFAS
+501 CKKAFNNLFDS
-512 KDFGTFTNRL
+512 TGGNFETFTNRL
-522 KTGLYDALT
+522 KTGLYDTLT
-531 GILITLKD
+531 GILITIKE
-539 VGAWWKK
+539 VGAWWKN
-546 TFDTMNNALG
+546 TFNSMNNALG
-556 GFLSSAVKKIAETI
+556 GFLSSAIKKIAETN
-570 SFLSPVI
+570 SFLAPIVK
-577 RAYKYFTAKGK
+577 AYNYFSAKGK

-594 ARLNAG
+594 ALFNAG
-600 AQAGGAIATLAKGSG
+600 AQAGGAIASLAKSG
-615 GAKTGTQPA
+615 GTKTGTQPT
-624 QTSGGKTTRRTARN
+624 QTSGGKTTSRTAR
-638 TSGGKTTR
+638 K
-646 TTARNT
+646 T

-676 TASMEDGIEKRQ
+676 TAAMEDGVEKRQ

-704 RLNTEKKLTANERK
+704 RLNTEKKLTVNERK
-718 EINAT
+718 DINAT
-723 ILQLERNMQQESA
+723 ILQLEKNMQQESA

-742 DEKQLERQKNTIT
+742 DKKQLERQKTAIT

-776 EAQKQIDLA
+776 ETQKQIELA

-820 NAKTQTEERA
+820 KAKTQTEERA
-830 KRIAEEQQTIAELIA
+830 KRIAEEQQTITELIA
-845 AVEAGEIQVGEAQI
+845 AVEAGEIQVGEVQI
-859 NALRKRSA
+859 NALRKRSE

-878 DYVREI
+878 DYVREV

-919 FSGDKTEDKIKAVAE
+919 FSGDQTEDKIKAVAE
-934 AFNLLSG
+934 AFNLLTG

-951 EEANAAVTQAE
+951 EEANAAVAQAE

-1070 QEASETYGDGTVELL
+1070 QDATETYGDGTVELL

-1096 DLGSKSDGTRRR
+1096 DLGRKPDGTRRR

-1119 KRNSRRYRRV
+1119 KRNSRRFRRV

-1156 VNVDAADNLDG
+1156 VNVGAADNLDG

>member
-1 MALGNTNPIKYS
+1 M
-13 DLISPDESIS
+13 
-23 NLIKQ
+23 
-28 LDELSDAYV
+28 
-37 NMSKNVR
+37 
-44 EQAGALATNLRGVS
+44 
-58 GATEAG
+58 
-64 RKAIQSASTD
+64 
-74 ADRLAKA
+74 
-81 QKALNDAESETN
+81 
-93 IRLQE
+93 
-98 LKQAQ
+98 
-103 KEANDIAKVTALLNR
+103 
-118 SQEGSYNR
+118 
-126 LAAMY
+126 
-131 KINMM
+131 
-136 HLNTMS
+136 
-142 REMRENTAAGEK
+142 
-154 LEAETRAIYEEM
+154 
-166 KRLQAATG
+166 
-174 AHQLNV
+174 
-180 GNYREAGDAV
+180 
-190 AEYGEK
+190 
-196 LKATLGLNS
+196 
-205 NFGEALLALGR
+205 
-216 NSGEAKSALAGLKDG
+216 
-231 FAALGKTMLTLATNP
+231 
-246 VFLAIA
+246 
-252 GVAAAGAAFKWW
+252 
-264 YDYNSGLVEATR
+264 
-276 LTQQYTQLTGS
+276 
-287 ELTNLRDDISGISDT
+287 
-302 FGTDFRE
+302 
-309 TLQATNSVAKQ
+309 
-320 FGISYEQATDVI
+320 
-332 RKGFVAGAD
+332 
-341 ANGEFID
+341 
-348 TLKEYPAYFKEAGI
+348 
-362 SASDFVAIIAKSNQ
+362 
-376 EGIFSDKGVDAI
+376 DAI

-397 MSTATASALDGIGI
+397 MTTATASALEGIGI

-478 DGVIEKQGDA
+478 DDVIEKQGDMS
-488 ATSLLEVNNAATG
+488 TSLLEVNNAATE
-501 CKKAFNNLFAS
+501 CKKAFNNLFDS
-512 KDFGTFTNRL
+512 TGGDFETFTNRL
-522 KTGLYDALT
+522 KTGLYDTLT
-531 GILITLKD
+531 GILITIKE
-539 VGAWWKK
+539 VGAWWKN
-546 TFDTMNNALG
+546 TFNAMNNALG
-556 GFLSSAVKKIAETI
+556 GFLSTAIKKIAETN
-570 SFLSPVI
+570 SFLAPIVK
-577 RAYKYFTAKGK
+577 AYDYFAAKGK

-594 ARLNAG
+594 ALFNAG
-600 AQAGGAIATLAKGSG
+600 AQAGGAIASLAKSG

-624 QTSGGKTTRRTARN
+624 QTSGGKTTRRTAR
-638 TSGGKTTR
+638 K
-646 TTARNT
+646 T

-676 TASMEDGIEKRQ
+676 TAAMEDGVEKRQ

-704 RLNTEKKLTANERK
+704 RLITEKKLTTNERK
-718 EINAT
+718 DINAT

-742 DEKQLERQKNTIT
+742 DKKQLERQKTAIT

-776 EAQKQIDLA
+776 ETQKQIELA
-785 ANAALPASQRVNGAL
+785 ANAALPASQRVNGEL

-820 NAKTQTEERA
+820 KAKTQTEERA
-830 KRIAEEQQTIAELIA
+830 KRIAEEQQTINELIA

-919 FSGDKTEDKIKAVAE
+919 FSGDQTEDKIKAVAE
-934 AFNLLSG
+934 AFNLLTG

-951 EEANAAVTQAE
+951 EEANAAVAQAE

-1053 FAASKVIAATL
+1053 FAASKVIAAAL

-1070 QEASETYGDGTVELL
+1070 QDASETYGDGTVELL

-1096 DLGSKSDGTRRR
+1096 DLGRKPDGTRRR

-1119 KRNSRRYRRV
+1119 KRNSRRFRRV

-1156 VNVDAADNLDG
+1156 VNVGAADNLDG

-1179 ETRNYIDAEGRNVL
+1179 ETRNYIDAEGHNVL

>member
-103 KEANDIAKVTALLNR
+103 KEANDIAKVTARLNR

-131 KINMM
+131 KMNML

-142 REMRENTAAGEK
+142 REMRENTAAGKK

-180 GNYREAGDAV
+180 GNYRDAV

-216 NSGEAKSALAGLKDG
+216 NSGEAKSALAGLKGG

-276 LTQQYTQLTGS
+276 LTQQFTQLTGS
-287 ELTNLRDDISGISDT
+287 ALKDLRDDISGISDT

-320 FGISYEQATDVI
+320 FGISYEQAADVI

-397 MSTATASALDGIGI
+397 MTTATANALEGIGI

-478 DGVIEKQGDA
+478 DDVIERQGDA
-488 ATSLLEVNNAATG
+488 ATSLLEVNNAATE
-501 CKKAFNNLFAS
+501 CKKAFNNLFDS
-512 KDFGTFTNRL
+512 TGGDFETFTNRL
-522 KTGLYDALT
+522 KTGLYDTLT
-531 GILITLKD
+531 GILLTIKE
-539 VGAWWKK
+539 VGTWWKN
-546 TFDTMNNALG
+546 TFNAMNNALG
-556 GFLSSAVKKIAETI
+556 GFLSSAVKKIAETN
-570 SFLSPVI
+570 SFLAPIVK
-577 RAYKYFTAKGK
+577 AYNYFTAKGK

-594 ARLNAG
+594 ALLNAG
-600 AQAGGAIATLAKGSG
+600 AQAGGAIASLAKSG
-615 GAKTGTQPA
+615 GGTKTGTQPA
-624 QTSGGKTTRRTARN
+624 QTSGGKSTRRTAR
-638 TSGGKTTR
+638 K
-646 TTARNT
+646 T

-663 AEVAAMRKWEDVK
+663 AEVAAMRKWENVK
-676 TASMEDGIEKRQ
+676 TASMEDGVEKRQ
-688 LIITQQYGRQI
+688 LILTQQYGRQI
-699 EDLRH
+699 EDLQH
-704 RLNTEKKLTANERK
+704 RLNTEKKLTTNERK
-718 EINAT
+718 DINAT

-742 DEKQLERQKNTIT
+742 DKKQLERQKTAIT

-776 EAQKQIDLA
+776 ETQKQIDLA
-785 ANAALPASQRVNGAL
+785 ANAALPASQRVDGAL

-820 NAKTQTEERA
+820 KAKTQTEERA
-830 KRIAEEQQTIAELIA
+830 KRIAEEQQTITELIA

-934 AFNLLSG
+934 AFNLLTG

-1096 DLGSKSDGTRRR
+1096 DLGRKPDGTRRR

-1119 KRNSRRYRRV
+1119 KRNSRRFRRV

-1156 VNVDAADNLDG
+1156 VNVGAADNLDG

-1179 ETRNYIDAEGRNVL
+1179 ETRNYIDAEGHNVF

>member
-13 DLISPDESIS
+13 DLISPDDSIS

-64 RKAIQSASTD
+64 RKTIQNASTD

-103 KEANDIAKVTALLNR
+103 KEANDIAKVTARLNR

-131 KINMM
+131 KMNMM

-142 REMRENTAAGEK
+142 REMRENTAAGKK

-216 NSGEAKSALAGLKDG
+216 NSGEAKSALEGLKGG

-276 LTQQYTQLTGS
+276 LTQQFTQLTGS
-287 ELTNLRDDISGISDT
+287 ALKDLRDEISGISDT

-320 FGISYEQATDVI
+320 FGISYEQAADVI
-332 RKGFVAGAD
+332 SKGFVAGAN

-397 MSTATASALDGIGI
+397 MTTATASALEGIGI

-478 DGVIEKQGDA
+478 DDVIEKQGEMS
-488 ATSLLEVNNAATG
+488 TSLLEVNNAATE
-501 CKKAFNNLFAS
+501 CKKAFNNLFDS
-512 KDFGTFTNRL
+512 TGGDFETFTNRL
-522 KTGLYDALT
+522 KTGLYDTLT
-531 GILITLKD
+531 GILITVKE
-539 VGAWWKK
+539 VGAWWKN
-546 TFDTMNNALG
+546 TFNAMNNALG
-556 GFLSSAVKKIAETI
+556 GFLSSAIKKIAETN
-570 SFLSPVI
+570 SFLAPIVK
-577 RAYKYFTAKGK
+577 AYDYFTAKGK

-594 ARLNAG
+594 ALFNAG
-600 AQAGGAIATLAKGSG
+600 AQAGGVIASLAKSG
-615 GAKTGTQPA
+615 GTKTVTQPA
-624 QTSGGKTTRRTARN
+624 QTSGGKSTRRTAR
-638 TSGGKTTR
+638 K
-646 TTARNT
+646 T

-663 AEVAAMRKWEDVK
+663 AEVSAMRKWEDVK
-676 TASMEDGIEKRQ
+676 TAAMEDGVEKRQ

-704 RLNTEKKLTANERK
+704 RLNTEKKLTVNERK
-718 EINAT
+718 DINAT

-742 DEKQLERQKNTIT
+742 DKKQLERQKTAIT

-776 EAQKQIDLA
+776 ETQKQIDLA
-785 ANAALPASQRVNGAL
+785 ANAALPASQRVNGEL

-820 NAKTQTEERA
+820 KAKTQTEERA
-830 KRIAEEQQTIAELIA
+830 KRIAEEQQTITELIT

-919 FSGDKTEDKIKAVAE
+919 FSGDQTEDKIKAVAE
-934 AFNLLSG
+934 AFNLLTG

-951 EEANAAVTQAE
+951 EEANAAVAQAE

-1053 FAASKVIAATL
+1053 FAASKVIAAAL

-1070 QEASETYGDGTVELL
+1070 QDASETYGDGTVELL

-1096 DLGSKSDGTRRR
+1096 DLGRKPDGTRRR

-1119 KRNSRRYRRV
+1119 KRNSRRFRRV

-1156 VNVDAADNLDG
+1156 VNVGAADNLDG

-1193 EYKNLKRITR
+1193 EYTNLKRITR

>member
-13 DLISPDESIS
+13 DLISPDDSIS

-64 RKAIQSASTD
+64 RKVIQNASTD

-103 KEANDIAKVTALLNR
+103 KEANDIAKVTARLNR

-131 KINMM
+131 KMNMM

-142 REMRENTAAGEK
+142 REMRENTAAGKK

-216 NSGEAKSALAGLKDG
+216 NSGEAKSALEGMKGG

-276 LTQQYTQLTGS
+276 LTQQFTQLSGS
-287 ELTNLRDDISGISDT
+287 ALKDLRDEISGISDT

-320 FGISYEQATDVI
+320 FGISYEQAADVI
-332 RKGFVAGAD
+332 RKGFVAGAN

-397 MSTATASALDGIGI
+397 MTTATASALEGIGI

-478 DGVIEKQGDA
+478 DDVIEKQGDMS
-488 ATSLLEVNNAATG
+488 TSLLEVNNAATE
-501 CKKAFNNLFAS
+501 CKKAFNNLFDS
-512 KDFGTFTNRL
+512 TGGDFETFTNRL
-522 KTGLYDALT
+522 KTGLYDTLT
-531 GILITLKD
+531 GILITIKE
-539 VGAWWKK
+539 VGAWWKN
-546 TFDTMNNALG
+546 TFNAMNNALG
-556 GFLSSAVKKIAETI
+556 GFLSSAIKKIAETN
-570 SFLSPVI
+570 SFLAPIVK
-577 RAYKYFTAKGK
+577 AYDYFAAKGK

-594 ARLNAG
+594 SLLNAG
-600 AQAGGAIATLAKGSG
+600 AQAGGAIASLAKSG
-615 GAKTGTQPA
+615 GTKTGTQPA
-624 QTSGGKTTRRTARN
+624 QTAGGKTTRRTAR
-638 TSGGKTTR
+638 K
-646 TTARNT
+646 T

-676 TASMEDGIEKRQ
+676 TAAMEDGVEKRQ

-704 RLNTEKKLTANERK
+704 RLIIEKKLTVNERK
-718 EINAT
+718 DINAT

-742 DEKQLERQKNTIT
+742 DKKQLERQKNAIT

-776 EAQKQIDLA
+776 ETQKQIELA
-785 ANAALPASQRVNGAL
+785 ANAALPASQRVNGEL

-820 NAKTQTEERA
+820 KAKTQTEERA
-830 KRIAEEQQTIAELIA
+830 KRIAEEQQTITELIA

-878 DYVREI
+878 DYVREV
-884 TAEAQKVLE
+884 TAEAQKVLD

-919 FSGDKTEDKIKAVAE
+919 FSGDQTEDKIKAVAE
-934 AFNLLSG
+934 AFNLLTG

-951 EEANAAVTQAE
+951 EEANAAVAQAE

-1053 FAASKVIAATL
+1053 FAASKVIAAAL

-1070 QEASETYGDGTVELL
+1070 QDASETYGDGTVELL

-1096 DLGSKSDGTRRR
+1096 DLGRKPDGTRRR

-1119 KRNSRRYRRV
+1119 KRNSRRFRRV

-1156 VNVDAADNLDG
+1156 VNVGAADNLDG

-1179 ETRNYIDAEGRNVL
+1179 ETRNYIDAEGNNVL

>member
-13 DLISPDESIS
+13 DLISPDDSIS

-64 RKAIQSASTD
+64 RKTIQNASTD

-103 KEANDIAKVTALLNR
+103 KEANDIAKVTARLNR

-131 KINMM
+131 KMNMM

-142 REMRENTAAGEK
+142 REMRENTAAGKK

-216 NSGEAKSALAGLKDG
+216 NSGEAKSALEGLKGG

-276 LTQQYTQLTGS
+276 LTQQFTQLSGS
-287 ELTNLRDDISGISDT
+287 ALKDLRDDIIGISDS
-302 FGTDFRE
+302 FNTDFRE
-309 TLQATNSVAKQ
+309 TLQAINSVAKQ
-320 FGISYEQATDVI
+320 FSISYEQAADVI
-332 RKGFVAGAD
+332 RKGFVAGAN

-397 MSTATASALDGIGI
+397 MTTATARALEGIGI

-478 DGVIEKQGDA
+478 DDVIEKQGDA
-488 ATSLLEVNNAATG
+488 ATSLLEVNNAATE
-501 CKKAFNNLFAS
+501 CKKAFNNLFDS
-512 KDFGTFTNRL
+512 TGGDFETFTNRL
-522 KTGLYDALT
+522 KTGLYDTLT
-531 GILITLKD
+531 GILITIKE
-539 VGAWWKK
+539 VGAWWKN
-546 TFDTMNNALG
+546 TFNAMNNALG
-556 GFLSSAVKKIAETI
+556 GFLSSAIKKIAETN
-570 SFLSPVI
+570 SFLAPIVK
-577 RAYKYFTAKGK
+577 AYDYFAAKGK

-594 ARLNAG
+594 SLFNAG
-600 AQAGGAIATLAKGSG
+600 AQAGGAIASLAKSG
-615 GAKTGTQPA
+615 GGTKTGTQSS
-624 QTSGGKTTRRTARN
+624 QTSSGKTTRRTAR
-638 TSGGKTTR
+638 K
-646 TTARNT
+646 T

-676 TASMEDGIEKRQ
+676 TAAMEDGVEKRQ
-688 LIITQQYGRQI
+688 LIITHQYGRQI

-704 RLNTEKKLTANERK
+704 RLNTEKKLTVNERK
-718 EINAT
+718 DINAT

-742 DEKQLERQKNTIT
+742 DKKQLERQKTAIT

-776 EAQKQIDLA
+776 ETQKQIDLA

-820 NAKTQTEERA
+820 KAKTQTEERA
-830 KRIAEEQQTIAELIA
+830 KRIAEEQQTISELIA

-859 NALRKRSA
+859 NALRKRSE

-878 DYVREI
+878 DYVREV

-919 FSGDKTEDKIKAVAE
+919 FSGDQTEDKIKAVAE
-934 AFNLLSG
+934 AFNLLTG

-951 EEANAAVTQAE
+951 EEANAAVAQAE

-1070 QEASETYGDGTVELL
+1070 QDASETYGDGTVELL

-1096 DLGSKSDGTRRR
+1096 DLGRKPDGTRRR

-1119 KRNSRRYRRV
+1119 KRNSRRFRRV

-1156 VNVDAADNLDG
+1156 VNVVAADNLDG

-1179 ETRNYIDAEGRNVL
+1179 ETRNYTDAEGHNVF

>member
-13 DLISPDESIS
+13 DLISPDDSIS

-64 RKAIQSASTD
+64 RKTIQNASTD

-103 KEANDIAKVTALLNR
+103 KEANDIAKVTARLNR

-131 KINMM
+131 KMNMM

-142 REMRENTAAGEK
+142 REMRENTAAGKK

-216 NSGEAKSALAGLKDG
+216 NSGEAKSALEGLKGG

-276 LTQQYTQLTGS
+276 LTQQFTQLTGS
-287 ELTNLRDDISGISDT
+287 ALKDLRDEISGISDT

-320 FGISYEQATDVI
+320 FGISYEQAADVI
-332 RKGFVAGAD
+332 SKGFVAGAN

-397 MSTATASALDGIGI
+397 MTTATASALEGIGI

-478 DGVIEKQGDA
+478 DDVIEKQGDMS
-488 ATSLLEVNNAATG
+488 TSLLEVNNAATE
-501 CKKAFNNLFAS
+501 CKKAFNNLFDS
-512 KDFGTFTNRL
+512 TGGDFETFTNRL
-522 KTGLYDALT
+522 KIGLYDTLT
-531 GILITLKD
+531 GILITIKE
-539 VGAWWKK
+539 VGAWWKN
-546 TFDTMNNALG
+546 TFNAMNNALG
-556 GFLSSAVKKIAETI
+556 GFLSSAIKKIAETN
-570 SFLSPVI
+570 SFLAPI
-577 RAYKYFTAKGK
+577 IKAYDYFTAKGK

-594 ARLNAG
+594 ALFNAG
-600 AQAGGAIATLAKGSG
+600 AQAGGVIASLAKSG
-615 GAKTGTQPA
+615 GTKTVTQPA
-624 QTSGGKTTRRTARN
+624 QTSGGKTTRRTAR
-638 TSGGKTTR
+638 K
-646 TTARNT
+646 T

-663 AEVAAMRKWEDVK
+663 AEVSAMRKWEDVK
-676 TASMEDGIEKRQ
+676 TAAMEDGVEKRQ

-718 EINAT
+718 DINAT

-742 DEKQLERQKNTIT
+742 DKKQLERQKTAIT

-776 EAQKQIDLA
+776 ETQKQIDLA

-820 NAKTQTEERA
+820 KAKTQTEERA
-830 KRIAEEQQTIAELIA
+830 KRIAEEQQTITELIA

-919 FSGDKTEDKIKAVAE
+919 FSGDQTEDKIKAVAE

-951 EEANAAVTQAE
+951 EEANAAVAQAE

-1053 FAASKVIAATL
+1053 FAASKVIAAAL

-1070 QEASETYGDGTVELL
+1070 QDASETYGDGTVELL

-1096 DLGSKSDGTRRR
+1096 DLGRKPDGTRRR

-1119 KRNSRRYRRV
+1119 KRNSRRFRRV

-1156 VNVDAADNLDG
+1156 VNVGTSDNLDG

-1179 ETRNYIDAEGRNVL
+1179 ETRNYIDAEGRNVF

>member
-13 DLISPDESIS
+13 DLISPDDSIS

-64 RKAIQSASTD
+64 RKVIQNASTD

-103 KEANDIAKVTALLNR
+103 KEANDIAKVTARLNR

-131 KINMM
+131 KMNMM

-142 REMRENTAAGEK
+142 REMRENTAAGKK

-216 NSGEAKSALAGLKDG
+216 NSGEAKSALEGLKGG

-276 LTQQYTQLTGS
+276 LTQQFTQLSGS
-287 ELTNLRDDISGISDT
+287 ALKDLRDEISGISDT

-320 FGISYEQATDVI
+320 FGISYEQAADVI
-332 RKGFVAGAD
+332 SKGFVAGAN

-397 MSTATASALDGIGI
+397 MTTATASALEGIGI

-478 DGVIEKQGDA
+478 DDVIEKQGEMS
-488 ATSLLEVNNAATG
+488 TSLLEVNNAATE
-501 CKKAFNNLFAS
+501 CKKAFNNLFDS
-512 KDFGTFTNRL
+512 TGGDFETFTNRL
-522 KTGLYDALT
+522 KTGLYDTLT
-531 GILITLKD
+531 GILITIKE
-539 VGAWWKK
+539 VGAWWKN
-546 TFDTMNNALG
+546 TFNAMNNALG
-556 GFLSSAVKKIAETI
+556 GFLSSAIKKIAETN
-570 SFLSPVI
+570 SFLAPIVK
-577 RAYKYFTAKGK
+577 AYDYFAAKGK

-594 ARLNAG
+594 ALFNAG
-600 AQAGGAIATLAKGSG
+600 AQAGGAIASLAKSGG
-615 GAKTGTQPA
+615 GAKTGTQPS
-624 QTSGGKTTRRTARN
+624 QTSGGKTTRRTAR
-638 TSGGKTTR
+638 K
-646 TTARNT
+646 T

-663 AEVAAMRKWEDVK
+663 AEVSAMRKWEDVK
-676 TASMEDGIEKRQ
+676 TAAMEDGVEKRQ
-688 LIITQQYGRQI
+688 LIITQQYSRQI

-718 EINAT
+718 DINAT

-742 DEKQLERQKNTIT
+742 DKKQLERQKTAIT

-776 EAQKQIDLA
+776 ETQKQIDLA
-785 ANAALPASQRVNGAL
+785 ANAALPASQRVNGEL

-820 NAKTQTEERA
+820 KAKTQTEERA
-830 KRIAEEQQTIAELIA
+830 KRIAEEQQTITELIA

-919 FSGDKTEDKIKAVAE
+919 FSGDQTENKIKAVAE
-934 AFNLLSG
+934 AFNLLTG

-951 EEANAAVTQAE
+951 EEANAAVAQAE

-1053 FAASKVIAATL
+1053 FAASKVIAAAL

-1070 QEASETYGDGTVELL
+1070 QDASETYGDGTVELL

-1096 DLGSKSDGTRRR
+1096 DLGRKPDGTRRR

-1119 KRNSRRYRRV
+1119 KRNSRRFRRV

-1156 VNVDAADNLDG
+1156 VNVGAADNLDG

-1179 ETRNYIDAEGRNVL
+1179 ETRNYIDAEGRNVF

>member
-13 DLISPDESIS
+13 DLISPDDSIS

-28 LDELSDAYV
+28 LDELSDSYV

-64 RKAIQSASTD
+64 RKAIQNASTD

-103 KEANDIAKVTALLNR
+103 KEANDIAKVTARLNR

-131 KINMM
+131 KMNMM

-142 REMRENTAAGEK
+142 REMRENTAAGKK

-216 NSGEAKSALAGLKDG
+216 NSGEAKSALEGLKGG
-231 FAALGKTMLTLATNP
+231 FSALGKTMLTLATNP

-276 LTQQYTQLTGS
+276 LTQQFTQLTGS
-287 ELTNLRDDISGISDT
+287 ALKDLRDEISGISDT

-320 FGISYEQATDVI
+320 FGISYEQAADVI

-397 MSTATASALDGIGI
+397 MTTATASALEGIGI

-478 DGVIEKQGDA
+478 NDVIERQGDA
-488 ATSLLEVNNAATG
+488 ATSLLEVSNAATE
-501 CKKAFNNLFAS
+501 CKKAFNNLFDS
-512 KDFGTFTNRL
+512 TGGNFESFTNRL
-522 KTGLYDALT
+522 KTGLYDTLT
-531 GILITLKD
+531 GILLTIKD
-539 VGAWWKK
+539 VGAWWKR
-546 TFDTMNNALG
+546 TFDAMNNALG
-556 GFLSSAVKKIAETI
+556 GFLSSAIKKIAETN
-570 SFLSPVI
+570 SFLAPIVK
-577 RAYKYFTAKGK
+577 AYNYFTAKGK

-594 ARLNAG
+594 ALFNAG
-600 AQAGGAIATLAKGSG
+600 AQAGGAIASLAKSG
-615 GAKTGTQPA
+615 GGTKTGTQPA
-624 QTSGGKTTRRTARN
+624 QTSGGKSTRRSAR
-638 TSGGKTTR
+638 K
-646 TTARNT
+646 T
-652 DAAKALEDAYK
+652 DAVKALEDAYK

-676 TASMEDGIEKRQ
+676 TAAMEDGVEKRQ

-718 EINAT
+718 DINAT

-742 DEKQLERQKNTIT
+742 DKKQLERQKTAIT

-776 EAQKQIDLA
+776 ETQKQIDLS
-785 ANAALPASQRVNGAL
+785 ANAALPASQRVNSEL
-800 ITAKYGAQ
+800 ITAKYETQ

-820 NAKTQTEERA
+820 KAKTQTEERA
-830 KRIAEEQQTIAELIA
+830 KRIAEEQQTITELIA

-878 DYVREI
+878 DYVREV

-919 FSGDKTEDKIKAVAE
+919 FSGDQTEDKIKAVAE
-934 AFNLLSG
+934 AFNLLTG

-951 EEANAAVTQAE
+951 EEANAAVAQAE

-984 NNVALAQKELETAR
+984 NNVALAQKELEMAR

-1070 QEASETYGDGTVELL
+1070 QDASETYGDGTVELL

-1096 DLGSKSDGTRRR
+1096 DLGRKPDGTRRR

-1119 KRNSRRYRRV
+1119 KRNSRRFRRV

-1156 VNVDAADNLDG
+1156 VNVGTADNLDG
-1167 LKSDVKRIRETA
+1167 LKSDVKRIRENA
-1179 ETRNYIDAEGRNVL
+1179 ETRNYIDAEGHNVF

>member
-13 DLISPDESIS
+13 DLISPDDSIS

-64 RKAIQSASTD
+64 RKTIQNASTD

-103 KEANDIAKVTALLNR
+103 KEANDIAKVTARLNR

-131 KINMM
+131 KMNMM

-142 REMRENTAAGEK
+142 REMRENTAAGKK

-166 KRLQAATG
+166 TRLQAATG

-216 NSGEAKSALAGLKDG
+216 NSGEAKSALEGLKGG

-276 LTQQYTQLTGS
+276 LTQQFTQLTGS
-287 ELTNLRDDISGISDT
+287 ALKDLRDEISGISDT

-320 FGISYEQATDVI
+320 FGISYEQAADVI
-332 RKGFVAGAD
+332 RKGFVAGAN

-397 MSTATASALDGIGI
+397 MTTATASALEGIGI

-478 DGVIEKQGDA
+478 DDVIEKQGEMS
-488 ATSLLEVNNAATG
+488 TSLLEVNNAATE
-501 CKKAFNNLFAS
+501 CKKAFNNLFDS
-512 KDFGTFTNRL
+512 TGGDFETFTNRL
-522 KTGLYDALT
+522 KTGLYDTLT
-531 GILITLKD
+531 GILITIKE
-539 VGAWWKK
+539 VGAWWKN
-546 TFDTMNNALG
+546 TFNAMNNALG
-556 GFLSSAVKKIAETI
+556 GFLSSAIKKIAETI
-570 SFLSPVI
+570 SFLAPLI
-577 RAYKYFTAKGK
+577 KAYNYFTEKGK

-594 ARLNAG
+594 ALFNAG
-600 AQAGGAIATLAKGSG
+600 AQAGGAIASLAKSG

-624 QTSGGKTTRRTARN
+624 QTSGGKSTRRTAR
-638 TSGGKTTR
+638 K
-646 TTARNT
+646 T

-663 AEVAAMRKWEDVK
+663 AEVSAMRKWEDVK
-676 TASMEDGIEKRQ
+676 TAAMEDGVEKRQ

-718 EINAT
+718 DINAT

-742 DEKQLERQKNTIT
+742 DKKQLERQKTAIT

-776 EAQKQIDLA
+776 ETQKQIDLA

-808 AAETVKGYIPEA
+808 AAETLKGYIPEA
-820 NAKTQTEERA
+820 KAKTQTEERA
-830 KRIAEEQQTIAELIA
+830 KRIAEEQQTITELIA

-919 FSGDKTEDKIKAVAE
+919 FSGDQTEDKIKAVAE
-934 AFNLLSG
+934 AFNLVTG

-951 EEANAAVTQAE
+951 EEANAAVAQAE

-1053 FAASKVIAATL
+1053 FAASKVIAAAL

-1070 QEASETYGDGTVELL
+1070 QDASETYGDGTVELL

-1096 DLGSKSDGTRRR
+1096 DLGRKPDGTRRR

-1119 KRNSRRYRRV
+1119 KRNSRRFRRV

-1156 VNVDAADNLDG
+1156 VNVGAADNLDG

-1193 EYKNLKRITR
+1193 EYKNLKRVTR

>member
-13 DLISPDESIS
+13 DLISPDDSIR

-28 LDELSDAYV
+28 LDELSDAYI

-44 EQAGALATNLRGVS
+44 EQASALAINLRGVS
-58 GATEAG
+58 GATESG
-64 RKAIQSASTD
+64 RKAIQNASTD

-103 KEANDIAKVTALLNR
+103 KEANDIAKVTARLNR

-131 KINMM
+131 KMNMM

-142 REMRENTAAGEK
+142 REMRENTAAGKK
-154 LEAETRAIYEEM
+154 LESETRAIYEEM

-216 NSGEAKSALAGLKDG
+216 NSGEAKSALEGLKGG

-276 LTQQYTQLTGS
+276 LTQQFTQLTGS
-287 ELTNLRDDISGISDT
+287 ALKDLRDEISGISDT
-302 FGTDFRE
+302 FSTDFRE

-320 FGISYEQATDVI
+320 FGISYEQAADVI
-332 RKGFVAGAD
+332 RKGFVAGAN

-397 MSTATASALDGIGI
+397 MTTATASALEGIGI

-478 DGVIEKQGDA
+478 DDVIERQGDA
-488 ATSLLEVNNAATG
+488 ATSLLEVNNAATE
-501 CKKAFNNLFAS
+501 CKKAFNNLFDS
-512 KDFGTFTNRL
+512 TGGDFETFTNRL
-522 KTGLYDALT
+522 KTGLYDTLT
-531 GILITLKD
+531 GILITIKE
-539 VGAWWKK
+539 VGAWWKN
-546 TFDTMNNALG
+546 TFNAMNNALG
-556 GFLSSAVKKIAETI
+556 GFLSSAIKKIAETN
-570 SFLSPVI
+570 SFLAPIVK
-577 RAYKYFTAKGK
+577 AYDYFAAKGK

-594 ARLNAG
+594 SLFNAG
-600 AQAGGAIATLAKGSG
+600 AQAGGAIASLAKSG
-615 GAKTGTQPA
+615 GGTKTGTQSS
-624 QTSGGKTTRRTARN
+624 QTSGGKTTRRTAR
-638 TSGGKTTR
+638 K
-646 TTARNT
+646 T

-676 TASMEDGIEKRQ
+676 TAAMEDSVEKRQ

-704 RLNTEKKLTANERK
+704 RLNTEKKLTVNERK
-718 EINAT
+718 DINAT

-742 DEKQLERQKNTIT
+742 DKKQLERQKTAIT

-776 EAQKQIDLA
+776 ETQKQIELA
-785 ANAALPASQRVNGAL
+785 ANAALPASQRVNGEL

-820 NAKTQTEERA
+820 KAKTQTEERA
-830 KRIAEEQQTIAELIA
+830 KRIAEEQQTISELIA

-859 NALRKRSA
+859 NALRKRSE

-893 SVNVDWSKPIDGTKA
+893 GVNVDWSKPIDGTKA

-919 FSGDKTEDKIKAVAE
+919 FSGDQTEDKIKAVAE
-934 AFNLLSG
+934 AFNLLTG

-951 EEANAAVTQAE
+951 EEANAAVAQAE

-984 NNVALAQKELETAR
+984 NNVALAQKELEMAR

-1070 QEASETYGDGTVELL
+1070 QDASETYGDGTVELL

-1096 DLGSKSDGTRRR
+1096 DLGRKPDGTRRR

-1119 KRNSRRYRRV
+1119 KRNSRRFRRV

-1156 VNVDAADNLDG
+1156 VNVGAADNLDG

-1179 ETRNYIDAEGRNVL
+1179 ETRNYTDAEGHNVF

>member
-103 KEANDIAKVTALLNR
+103 KEANDIAKVTARLNR

-131 KINMM
+131 KMNML

-142 REMRENTAAGEK
+142 REMRENTAAGKK

-190 AEYGEK
+190 AEYGER

-216 NSGEAKSALAGLKDG
+216 NSGEAKSALEGLKGG

-276 LTQQYTQLTGS
+276 LTQQFTQLTGTA
-287 ELTNLRDDISGISDT
+287 LKDLRDEISGISDT

-320 FGISYEQATDVI
+320 FGISYEQAADVI

-397 MSTATASALDGIGI
+397 MTTATASALEGIGI

-478 DGVIEKQGDA
+478 DDVIEKQGDMS
-488 ATSLLEVNNAATG
+488 TSLLEVNNATTE
-501 CKKAFNNLFAS
+501 CKKAFNNLFDS
-512 KDFGTFTNRL
+512 TGGDFETFTNRL
-522 KTGLYDALT
+522 KTGFYDTLT
-531 GILITLKD
+531 GILITIKE
-539 VGAWWKK
+539 VGTWWKN
-546 TFDTMNNALG
+546 TFNAMNNALG
-556 GFLSSAVKKIAETI
+556 GFLSSAVKKIVETN
-570 SFLSPVI
+570 SFL
-577 RAYKYFTAKGK
+577 TAKGK

-594 ARLNAG
+594 ALLNAG
-600 AQAGGAIATLAKGSG
+600 AQAGGAIASLAKSG
-615 GAKTGTQPA
+615 GGTKTGTQPA
-624 QTSGGKTTRRTARN
+624 QTSGVKSTRRTAR
-638 TSGGKTTR
+638 K
-646 TTARNT
+646 T

-676 TASMEDGIEKRQ
+676 TASMDDGVEKRQ

-704 RLNTEKKLTANERK
+704 RLNTEKKLTTIERK
-718 EINAT
+718 DINAT

-742 DEKQLERQKNTIT
+742 DKNQLERQKTAIT

-776 EAQKQIDLA
+776 ETQKQIDLA
-785 ANAALPASQRVNGAL
+785 ANAALPASQRVDGAL

-820 NAKTQTEERA
+820 KAKTQTEERA
-830 KRIAEEQQTIAELIA
+830 KRIAEEQQTITELIT

-893 SVNVDWSKPIDGTKA
+893 SVDVDWSKPIDGTKA

-934 AFNLLSG
+934 AFNLLTG
-941 ALNQAAAARI
+941 ALSQAAAARI

-984 NNVALAQKELETAR
+984 NNVALAQKELESAR

-1053 FAASKVIAATL
+1053 FAASKVIAAVL

-1070 QEASETYGDGTVELL
+1070 QDASETYGDGTVELL

-1096 DLGSKSDGTRRR
+1096 DLGRKPDGTRRR

-1119 KRNSRRYRRV
+1119 KRNSRRFRRV

-1156 VNVDAADNLDG
+1156 VNVGAADNLDG

-1179 ETRNYIDAEGRNVL
+1179 ETRNYIDAEGYNVL
-1193 EYKNLKRITR
+1193 EYKNLKRITK

>member
-13 DLISPDESIS
+13 DLISPDDSIS

-28 LDELSDAYV
+28 LDELSDAYI

-44 EQAGALATNLRGVS
+44 EQAGSLATNLRGVS

-64 RKAIQSASTD
+64 RKVIQNASTD

-103 KEANDIAKVTALLNR
+103 KEANDIAKVTARLNR

-131 KINMM
+131 KMNMM

-142 REMRENTAAGEK
+142 REMRENTAAGKK

-216 NSGEAKSALAGLKDG
+216 NSGEAKSALEGLKGG

-276 LTQQYTQLTGS
+276 LTQQFTQLTGS
-287 ELTNLRDDISGISDT
+287 ALKDLRDEISGISDT

-320 FGISYEQATDVI
+320 FGISYEQAADVI
-332 RKGFVAGAD
+332 RKGFVAGAN

-397 MSTATASALDGIGI
+397 MTTATASALEGIGI

-478 DGVIEKQGDA
+478 DDVIEKQGDMS
-488 ATSLLEVNNAATG
+488 TSLLEVNNAATE
-501 CKKAFNNLFAS
+501 CKKAFNNLFDS
-512 KDFGTFTNRL
+512 TGGNFETFTNRL
-522 KTGLYDALT
+522 KTGLYDTLT
-531 GILITLKD
+531 GILITIKE
-539 VGAWWKK
+539 VGAWWKN
-546 TFDTMNNALG
+546 TFNAMNNALG
-556 GFLSSAVKKIAETI
+556 GFLSSAIKKIAETN
-570 SFLSPVI
+570 SFLAPIVK
-577 RAYKYFTAKGK
+577 AYDYFAAKGK

-594 ARLNAG
+594 ALLNAG
-600 AQAGGAIATLAKGSG
+600 AQAGGAIASLAKSG
-615 GAKTGTQPA
+615 GTKTGTQPT
-624 QTSGGKTTRRTARN
+624 QTSGGKSTRRTAR
-638 TSGGKTTR
+638 K
-646 TTARNT
+646 T

-676 TASMEDGIEKRQ
+676 TAAMEDGVEKRQ

-704 RLNTEKKLTANERK
+704 RLITEKKLTVNERK
-718 EINAT
+718 DINAT

-742 DEKQLERQKNTIT
+742 DKKQLERQKTAIT

-776 EAQKQIDLA
+776 ETQKQIELA
-785 ANAALPASQRVNGAL
+785 ANAALPASQRVNGEL
-800 ITAKYGAQ
+800 ITAKYEAQ

-820 NAKTQTEERA
+820 KAKTQTQERA
-830 KRIAEEQQTIAELIA
+830 KRIAEEQQTITELIT

-859 NALRKRSA
+859 NALRKRSE

-878 DYVREI
+878 DYVREV

-919 FSGDKTEDKIKAVAE
+919 FSGDQTEDKIKAVAE
-934 AFNLLSG
+934 AFNLLTG

-951 EEANAAVTQAE
+951 EEANAAVAQAE

-1070 QEASETYGDGTVELL
+1070 QDASETYGDGTVELL

-1096 DLGSKSDGTRRR
+1096 DLGRKPDGTRRR

-1119 KRNSRRYRRV
+1119 KRNSRRFRRV

-1156 VNVDAADNLDG
+1156 VNVGTADNLDG

-1179 ETRNYIDAEGRNVL
+1179 ETRNYIDAEGHNVF

>member
-13 DLISPDESIS
+13 DLISPDDSIS

-28 LDELSDAYV
+28 LDELSDAYI

-64 RKAIQSASTD
+64 RKAIQNASTD

-103 KEANDIAKVTALLNR
+103 KEANDIAKVTARLNR

-131 KINMM
+131 KMNKM

-142 REMRENTAAGEK
+142 REMRENTAAGKK

-216 NSGEAKSALAGLKDG
+216 NSGEAKSALEGLKGG
-231 FAALGKTMLTLATNP
+231 FAAFGKTMLTLATNP

-276 LTQQYTQLTGS
+276 LTQQFTQLTGS
-287 ELTNLRDDISGISDT
+287 ALKDLRDEISGISDT

-320 FGISYEQATDVI
+320 FGISYEQAADVI
-332 RKGFVAGAD
+332 RKGFVAGAN

-397 MSTATASALDGIGI
+397 MTTATASALEGIGI

-478 DGVIEKQGDA
+478 DDVIETQGDMS
-488 ATSLLEVNNAATG
+488 TSLLEVNNAATE
-501 CKKAFNNLFAS
+501 CKKAFNNLFDS
-512 KDFGTFTNRL
+512 TGGDFETFTNRL
-522 KTGLYDALT
+522 KTGLYDTLT
-531 GILITLKD
+531 GILITIKE
-539 VGAWWKK
+539 VGAWWKN
-546 TFDTMNNALG
+546 TFNAMNNALG
-556 GFLSSAVKKIAETI
+556 GFLSSAIKKIAETN
-570 SFLSPVI
+570 SFLAPIVK
-577 RAYKYFTAKGK
+577 AYNYFTEKGK

-594 ARLNAG
+594 ALFNAG
-600 AQAGGAIATLAKGSG
+600 AQAGGAIASLAKSG
-615 GAKTGTQPA
+615 GTKTGTQTV
-624 QTSGGKTTRRTARN
+624 QTSGGKSTRRTAR
-638 TSGGKTTR
+638 K
-646 TTARNT
+646 T

-676 TASMEDGIEKRQ
+676 TAAMEDGVEKRQ

-704 RLNTEKKLTANERK
+704 RLNTEKKLTTNERK
-718 EINAT
+718 DINAT

-742 DEKQLERQKNTIT
+742 DKKQLERQKTAIT

-776 EAQKQIDLA
+776 ETQKQIELA
-785 ANAALPASQRVNGAL
+785 ANAALPASQRVNGEL

-820 NAKTQTEERA
+820 KAKTQTQERA
-830 KRIAEEQQTIAELIA
+830 KRIAEEQQTITELIA

-859 NALRKRSA
+859 NALRKRSE

-878 DYVREI
+878 DYVREV

-919 FSGDKTEDKIKAVAE
+919 FSGDQTEDKIKAVAE
-934 AFNLLSG
+934 AFNLLTG

-951 EEANAAVTQAE
+951 EEANAAVAQAE
-962 KDISSAQQAL
+962 KDINSAQQAL

-1070 QEASETYGDGTVELL
+1070 QDASETYGDGTVELL

-1096 DLGSKSDGTRRR
+1096 DLGRKPDGTRRR

-1119 KRNSRRYRRV
+1119 KRNSRRFRRV

-1156 VNVDAADNLDG
+1156 VNVGAADNLDG

-1179 ETRNYIDAEGRNVL
+1179 ETRNYIDAEGYNVF

>member
-1 MALGNTNPIKYS
+1 M
-13 DLISPDESIS
+13 
-23 NLIKQ
+23 
-28 LDELSDAYV
+28 
-37 NMSKNVR
+37 
-44 EQAGALATNLRGVS
+44 
-58 GATEAG
+58 
-64 RKAIQSASTD
+64 
-74 ADRLAKA
+74 
-81 QKALNDAESETN
+81 
-93 IRLQE
+93 
-98 LKQAQ
+98 
-103 KEANDIAKVTALLNR
+103 
-118 SQEGSYNR
+118 
-126 LAAMY
+126 
-131 KINMM
+131 
-136 HLNTMS
+136 
-142 REMRENTAAGEK
+142 
-154 LEAETRAIYEEM
+154 
-166 KRLQAATG
+166 
-174 AHQLNV
+174 
-180 GNYREAGDAV
+180 
-190 AEYGEK
+190 
-196 LKATLGLNS
+196 
-205 NFGEALLALGR
+205 
-216 NSGEAKSALAGLKDG
+216 
-231 FAALGKTMLTLATNP
+231 
-246 VFLAIA
+246 
-252 GVAAAGAAFKWW
+252 
-264 YDYNSGLVEATR
+264 VEATR
-276 LTQQYTQLTGS
+276 LTQQFTQLTGS
-287 ELTNLRDDISGISDT
+287 ALKDLRDEISGISDT

-320 FGISYEQATDVI
+320 FGISYEQAADVI
-332 RKGFVAGAD
+332 SKGFVAGAN

-397 MSTATASALDGIGI
+397 MTTATASALEGIGI

-478 DGVIEKQGDA
+478 DDVIEKQGEMS
-488 ATSLLEVNNAATG
+488 TSLLEVNNAATE
-501 CKKAFNNLFAS
+501 CKKAFNNLFDS
-512 KDFGTFTNRL
+512 TGGDFETFTNRL
-522 KTGLYDALT
+522 KTGLYDTLT
-531 GILITLKD
+531 GILITVKE
-539 VGAWWKK
+539 VGAWWKN
-546 TFDTMNNALG
+546 TFNAMNNALG
-556 GFLSSAVKKIAETI
+556 GFLSSAIKKIAETN
-570 SFLSPVI
+570 SFLAPLI
-577 RAYKYFTAKGK
+577 KAYNYFTEKGK

-594 ARLNAG
+594 ALFNAG
-600 AQAGGAIATLAKGSG
+600 AQAGGAIASLAKSGG
-615 GAKTGTQPA
+615 GAKAVTQPA
-624 QTSGGKTTRRTARN
+624 QTSGGKTTMRTAR
-638 TSGGKTTR
+638 K
-646 TTARNT
+646 T

-663 AEVAAMRKWEDVK
+663 AEVSAMRKWEDVK
-676 TASMEDGIEKRQ
+676 TAAMEDGVEKRQ

-704 RLNTEKKLTANERK
+704 RLIIEKKLTVNERK
-718 EINAT
+718 DINAT

-742 DEKQLERQKNTIT
+742 DKKQLERQKTAIT

-776 EAQKQIDLA
+776 ETQKQIDLA

-820 NAKTQTEERA
+820 KAKTQTEERA
-830 KRIAEEQQTIAELIA
+830 KRIAEEQQTITELIA

-867 ALTEEA
+867 ALTDEA

-919 FSGDKTEDKIKAVAE
+919 FSGDQTEDKIKAVAE
-934 AFNLLSG
+934 SFNLLTG
-941 ALNQAAAARI
+941 ALNQAAAARS
-951 EEANAAVTQAE
+951 EEANAAVKQAE
-962 KDISSAQQAL
+962 KDVSSAQQAL

-1053 FAASKVIAATL
+1053 FAASKVIAAAL

-1070 QEASETYGDGTVELL
+1070 QDASETYGDGTVELL

-1096 DLGSKSDGTRRR
+1096 DLGRKPDGTRRR

-1119 KRNSRRYRRV
+1119 KRNSRRFRRV

>member
-103 KEANDIAKVTALLNR
+103 KEANDIAKVTARLNR

-131 KINMM
+131 KMNML

-142 REMRENTAAGEK
+142 REMRENTAAGKK

-216 NSGEAKSALAGLKDG
+216 NGGEAKSALEGLKGG

-276 LTQQYTQLTGS
+276 LTQQFTQLTGS
-287 ELTNLRDDISGISDT
+287 ALKNLRDDISGISDT

-320 FGISYEQATDVI
+320 FGISYEQAADVI

-397 MSTATASALDGIGI
+397 MTTATASALEGIGI

-439 ELPESSSKV
+439 ELPESSSNV

-478 DGVIEKQGDA
+478 DDVIERQGDA
-488 ATSLLEVNNAATG
+488 ATSLLEVNNAATE
-501 CKKAFNNLFAS
+501 CKKAFNNLFDS
-512 KDFGTFTNRL
+512 TGGDFETFTNRL
-522 KTGLYDALT
+522 KTGLYDTLT
-531 GILITLKD
+531 GILLTIKE
-539 VGAWWKK
+539 VGTWWKN
-546 TFDTMNNALG
+546 TFNAMNNALG
-556 GFLSSAVKKIAETI
+556 GFLSSAVKKIAETN
-570 SFLSPVI
+570 SFLVPIVK
-577 RAYKYFTAKGK
+577 AYEYFTAKGK
-588 SQRESS
+588 SQRELS
-594 ARLNAG
+594 AILNAG
-600 AQAGGAIATLAKGSG
+600 AQAGGAIASLAKSG
-615 GAKTGTQPA
+615 GGTKTGTQPT
-624 QTSGGKTTRRTARN
+624 QTSGGKTTRRT
-638 TSGGKTTR
+638 TR
-646 TTARNT
+646 KT

-676 TASMEDGIEKRQ
+676 TASMEDGVEKRQ

-704 RLNTEKKLTANERK
+704 RLNTEKKLTTNERK
-718 EINAT
+718 DINAT

-742 DEKQLERQKNTIT
+742 DKKQLERQKTAIT

-776 EAQKQIDLA
+776 ETQKQIDLA
-785 ANAALPASQRVNGAL
+785 ANAALPASQRVDGAL

-820 NAKTQTEERA
+820 KAKTQTEERA
-830 KRIAEEQQTIAELIA
+830 KRIAEEQQTITELIA

-893 SVNVDWSKPIDGTKA
+893 SVDVDWSKPIDGTKA
-908 IQQLFYDLQDA
+908 IQQLLYDLQDA
-919 FSGDKTEDKIKAVAE
+919 FSGNKTEDKIKAVAE
-934 AFNLLSG
+934 AFNLLTG

-1070 QEASETYGDGTVELL
+1070 QDASETYGDGTVELL

-1096 DLGSKSDGTRRR
+1096 DLGRKPDGTRRR

-1119 KRNSRRYRRV
+1119 KRNSRRFRRV

-1142 ATKYMHSYDSTGLT
+1142 AAKYMHSYDSTGLT
-1156 VNVDAADNLDG
+1156 VNVGAADNLDG

-1179 ETRNYIDAEGRNVL
+1179 ETRNYIDAEGHNVL

>member
-13 DLISPDESIS
+13 DLISPDDSIS

-64 RKAIQSASTD
+64 RKTIQNASTD
-74 ADRLAKA
+74 AERLAKA

-103 KEANDIAKVTALLNR
+103 KEANDIAKVTARLNR

-131 KINMM
+131 KMNMM

-142 REMRENTAAGEK
+142 REMRENTAAGKK

-216 NSGEAKSALAGLKDG
+216 NSGEAKSALEGLKGG

-276 LTQQYTQLTGS
+276 LTQQFTQLSGS
-287 ELTNLRDDISGISDT
+287 ALKDLRDEISGISDT

-320 FGISYEQATDVI
+320 FGISYEQAADVI
-332 RKGFVAGAD
+332 SKGFVAGAN

-397 MSTATASALDGIGI
+397 MTTATASALEGIGI

-478 DGVIEKQGDA
+478 DDVIEKQGDMS
-488 ATSLLEVNNAATG
+488 TSLLEVNNAATE
-501 CKKAFNNLFAS
+501 CKKAFNNLFDS
-512 KDFGTFTNRL
+512 TGGNFETFTNRL
-522 KTGLYDALT
+522 KTGLYDTLT
-531 GILITLKD
+531 GILITIKE
-539 VGAWWKK
+539 VGAWWKN
-546 TFDTMNNALG
+546 TFNAMNNALG
-556 GFLSSAVKKIAETI
+556 GFLSSAIKKIAETN
-570 SFLSPVI
+570 SFLAPIVK
-577 RAYKYFTAKGK
+577 AYDYFAAKGK

-594 ARLNAG
+594 SLFNAG
-600 AQAGGAIATLAKGSG
+600 AQAGGVIASLAKSG
-615 GAKTGTQPA
+615 GGTKTGTQPT
-624 QTSGGKTTRRTARN
+624 QTSGGKTTRRTAR
-638 TSGGKTTR
+638 K
-646 TTARNT
+646 T

-676 TASMEDGIEKRQ
+676 TAAMEDGVEKRQ

-704 RLNTEKKLTANERK
+704 RLNTEKKLTVNERID
-718 EINAT
+718 INAT

-742 DEKQLERQKNTIT
+742 DKKQLERQKTAIT

-764 SAEELKL
+764 SVEELKL

-776 EAQKQIDLA
+776 ETQKQIELA
-785 ANAALPASQRVNGAL
+785 ANASLPASQRVNGEL

-820 NAKTQTEERA
+820 KAKTQTEERA
-830 KRIAEEQQTIAELIA
+830 KRIAEEQQTITELIT

-919 FSGDKTEDKIKAVAE
+919 FSGDQTEDKIKAVAE
-934 AFNLLSG
+934 AFNLLTG

-951 EEANAAVTQAE
+951 EEANAAVAQAE

-1053 FAASKVIAATL
+1053 FAASKVIAAAL

-1070 QEASETYGDGTVELL
+1070 QDASETYGDGTVELL

-1096 DLGSKSDGTRRR
+1096 DLGRKPDGTRRR

-1119 KRNSRRYRRV
+1119 KRNSRRFRRV

-1156 VNVDAADNLDG
+1156 VNVGAADNLDG

>member
-13 DLISPDESIS
+13 DLISPDDSIS

-64 RKAIQSASTD
+64 RKVIQNASTD

-103 KEANDIAKVTALLNR
+103 KEANDIAKVTARLNR

-131 KINMM
+131 KMNMM

-142 REMRENTAAGEK
+142 REMRENTAAGKK

-196 LKATLGLNS
+196 LKATLGLNN

-216 NSGEAKSALAGLKDG
+216 NSGEAKSALEGLKGG
-231 FAALGKTMLTLATNP
+231 FAALGKTMITLATNP

-276 LTQQYTQLTGS
+276 LTQQFTQLTGS
-287 ELTNLRDDISGISDT
+287 ALKNLRDEISGISDT

-320 FGISYEQATDVI
+320 FGISYEQAADVI
-332 RKGFVAGAD
+332 RKGFVAGAN

-397 MSTATASALDGIGI
+397 MTTATASALEGIGI

-478 DGVIEKQGDA
+478 DDVIEKQGDMS
-488 ATSLLEVNNAATG
+488 TSLLEVNNAATE
-501 CKKAFNNLFAS
+501 CKKAFNNLFDS
-512 KDFGTFTNRL
+512 TGGDFETFTNRL
-522 KTGLYDALT
+522 KTGLYDTLT
-531 GILITLKD
+531 GILITIKE
-539 VGAWWKK
+539 VGAWWKN
-546 TFDTMNNALG
+546 TFNAMNNALG
-556 GFLSSAVKKIAETI
+556 GFLSSAIKKIAETN
-570 SFLSPVI
+570 SFLAPIVK
-577 RAYKYFTAKGK
+577 AYDYFAAKGK

-594 ARLNAG
+594 ALFNAG
-600 AQAGGAIATLAKGSG
+600 AQAGGVIASLAKSG
-615 GAKTGTQPA
+615 GTKTGTQPT
-624 QTSGGKTTRRTARN
+624 QTSGGKTTRRTAR
-638 TSGGKTTR
+638 K
-646 TTARNT
+646 T

-676 TASMEDGIEKRQ
+676 TAAMEDGVEKRQ

-718 EINAT
+718 DINAT
-723 ILQLERNMQQESA
+723 IFQLERNMQQESA

-742 DEKQLERQKNTIT
+742 DKKQLERQKTAIT
-755 LQLDAAKKG
+755 LQLDATKKG

-776 EAQKQIDLA
+776 ETQKQIDLA

-820 NAKTQTEERA
+820 KAKTQTQERA
-830 KRIAEEQQTIAELIA
+830 KRIAEEQQTITELIT

-878 DYVREI
+878 DYVREV

-893 SVNVDWSKPIDGTKA
+893 SVDVDWSKPIDGTKA
-908 IQQLFYDLQDA
+908 IQQLFYDLQDT
-919 FSGDKTEDKIKAVAE
+919 FSGDQTEDKIKAVAE
-934 AFNLLSG
+934 AFNLLTG

-951 EEANAAVTQAE
+951 EEANAAVAQAE
-962 KDISSAQQAL
+962 KDVSSAQQAL

-1070 QEASETYGDGTVELL
+1070 QDASETYGDGTVELL

-1096 DLGSKSDGTRRR
+1096 DLGRKPDGTRRR

-1119 KRNSRRYRRV
+1119 KRNSRRFRRV

-1179 ETRNYIDAEGRNVL
+1179 ETRNYIDAEGHNVL

>member
-13 DLISPDESIS
+13 DLISPDDSIS

-64 RKAIQSASTD
+64 RKVIQNASTD

-103 KEANDIAKVTALLNR
+103 KEANDIAKVTARLNR

-131 KINMM
+131 KMNMM

-142 REMRENTAAGEK
+142 REMRENTAAGKK

-216 NSGEAKSALAGLKDG
+216 NSGEAKSALEGLKGG
-231 FAALGKTMLTLATNP
+231 FAALGKTMITLATNP

-276 LTQQYTQLTGS
+276 LTQQFTQLTGS
-287 ELTNLRDDISGISDT
+287 ALKDLRDEISGISDT

-320 FGISYEQATDVI
+320 FGISYEQAADVI
-332 RKGFVAGAD
+332 SKGFVAGAN

-397 MSTATASALDGIGI
+397 MTTATASALEGIGI

-478 DGVIEKQGDA
+478 DDVIEKQGDMS
-488 ATSLLEVNNAATG
+488 TSLLEVNNAATE
-501 CKKAFNNLFAS
+501 CKKAFNNLFDS
-512 KDFGTFTNRL
+512 TGGDFETFTNRL
-522 KTGLYDALT
+522 KTGLYDTLT
-531 GILITLKD
+531 GILITIKE
-539 VGAWWKK
+539 VGAWWKN
-546 TFDTMNNALG
+546 TFNAMNNALG
-556 GFLSSAVKKIAETI
+556 GFLSSAIKKIAETN
-570 SFLSPVI
+570 SFLAPIVK
-577 RAYKYFTAKGK
+577 AYDYFAAKGK

-594 ARLNAG
+594 ALFNAG
-600 AQAGGAIATLAKGSG
+600 AQAGGAIASLAKSGG

-624 QTSGGKTTRRTARN
+624 QTSGGKSTRRTAR
-638 TSGGKTTR
+638 K
-646 TTARNT
+646 T

-676 TASMEDGIEKRQ
+676 TAAMEDGVEKRQ

-704 RLNTEKKLTANERK
+704 RLNTEKKLTVNERK
-718 EINAT
+718 DINAT

-742 DEKQLERQKNTIT
+742 DKKQLERQKTAIT

-776 EAQKQIDLA
+776 ETQKQIELA
-785 ANAALPASQRVNGAL
+785 ANAALPASQRVNSAL

-820 NAKTQTEERA
+820 KAKTQTEERA
-830 KRIAEEQQTIAELIA
+830 KRIAEEQQTISELIA
-845 AVEAGEIQVGEAQI
+845 AAEAGEIQVGEAQI

-873 RNLTR
+873 RNLAR

-893 SVNVDWSKPIDGTKA
+893 GVNVDWSKPIDGTKA

-919 FSGDKTEDKIKAVAE
+919 FSGDQTEDKIKAVAE
-934 AFNLLSG
+934 AFNLLTG

-951 EEANAAVTQAE
+951 EEANAAVAQAE

-1070 QEASETYGDGTVELL
+1070 QDASETYGDGTVELL

-1096 DLGSKSDGTRRR
+1096 DLGRKPDGTRRR

-1119 KRNSRRYRRV
+1119 KRNSRRFRRV

-1156 VNVDAADNLDG
+1156 VNVGAADNLDG

-1179 ETRNYIDAEGRNVL
+1179 ETRNYIDAEGRNVF

>member
-13 DLISPDESIS
+13 DLISPDDSIS

-64 RKAIQSASTD
+64 RKAIQNASTD

-103 KEANDIAKVTALLNR
+103 KEANDIAKVTARLNR

-131 KINMM
+131 KMNMM

-142 REMRENTAAGEK
+142 REMRENTAAGKK

-216 NSGEAKSALAGLKDG
+216 NSGEAKSALEGLKGG

-276 LTQQYTQLTGS
+276 LTQQFTQLSGS
-287 ELTNLRDDISGISDT
+287 ALKDLRDEISGISDT
-302 FGTDFRE
+302 FSTDFRE

-320 FGISYEQATDVI
+320 FGISYEQAADVI
-332 RKGFVAGAD
+332 RKGFAAGAN

-397 MSTATASALDGIGI
+397 MTTATANALEGIGI

-478 DGVIEKQGDA
+478 DDVIEKQGDMS
-488 ATSLLEVNNAATG
+488 TSLLEVNNAATE
-501 CKKAFNNLFAS
+501 CKKAFNNLF
-512 KDFGTFTNRL
+512 DFTGGNFETFTNRL
-522 KTGLYDALT
+522 KTGLYDSLT
-531 GILITLKD
+531 GILITIKE
-539 VGAWWKK
+539 VGAWWKN
-546 TFDTMNNALG
+546 TFNAMNNALG
-556 GFLSSAVKKIAETI
+556 GFLSSAIKKIAETN
-570 SFLSPVI
+570 SFLAPIVK
-577 RAYKYFTAKGK
+577 AYDYFTAKGK

-594 ARLNAG
+594 SLFNAG
-600 AQAGGAIATLAKGSG
+600 AQAGGAIASLAKSG
-615 GAKTGTQPA
+615 GGIKTGRQSS
-624 QTSGGKTTRRTARN
+624 QTSGGKTTRRTAR
-638 TSGGKTTR
+638 K
-646 TTARNT
+646 T

-676 TASMEDGIEKRQ
+676 TAAMEDGVEKRQ

-704 RLNTEKKLTANERK
+704 RLNTEKKLSVNERK
-718 EINAT
+718 DINAT

-742 DEKQLERQKNTIT
+742 DKKQLERQKTAIT

-776 EAQKQIDLA
+776 ETQKQIDLA

-820 NAKTQTEERA
+820 KAKTQTEERA
-830 KRIAEEQQTIAELIA
+830 KRIAEEQQTITELIS

-859 NALRKRSA
+859 NALRKRSE

-893 SVNVDWSKPIDGTKA
+893 GVNVDWSKPIDGTKA

-919 FSGDKTEDKIKAVAE
+919 FSGDQTEDKIKAVAE
-934 AFNLLSG
+934 AFNLLTG

-951 EEANAAVTQAE
+951 EEANAAVAQAE

-1070 QEASETYGDGTVELL
+1070 QDTSETYGDGTVELL

-1096 DLGSKSDGTRRR
+1096 DLGRKPDGTRRR

-1119 KRNSRRYRRV
+1119 KRNSRRFRRV

-1156 VNVDAADNLDG
+1156 VNVGAEDNLDG

>member
-13 DLISPDESIS
+13 DLISPDDSIS

-64 RKAIQSASTD
+64 RKAIQNASTD

-103 KEANDIAKVTALLNR
+103 KEANDIAKVTARLNR

-131 KINMM
+131 KMNMM

-142 REMRENTAAGEK
+142 REMRENTAAGKK

-216 NSGEAKSALAGLKDG
+216 NSGEAKSALEGLKGG

-276 LTQQYTQLTGS
+276 LTQQFTQLSGS
-287 ELTNLRDDISGISDT
+287 ALKDLRDEISGISDT

-320 FGISYEQATDVI
+320 FGISYEQAADVI
-332 RKGFVAGAD
+332 RKGFAAGAN

-397 MSTATASALDGIGI
+397 MTTATASALEGIGI

-478 DGVIEKQGDA
+478 DDVIEKQGDMS
-488 ATSLLEVNNAATG
+488 TSLLEVNNAATE
-501 CKKAFNNLFAS
+501 CKKAFNNLFDS
-512 KDFGTFTNRL
+512 TGGDFETFTNRL
-522 KTGLYDALT
+522 KTGLYDTLT
-531 GILITLKD
+531 GILITIKEM
-539 VGAWWKK
+539 GAWWKN
-546 TFDTMNNALG
+546 TFNAMNNALG
-556 GFLSSAVKKIAETI
+556 GFLSSAIKKIAETN
-570 SFLSPVI
+570 SFLAPIVK
-577 RAYKYFTAKGK
+577 AYDYFAAKGK

-594 ARLNAG
+594 ALLNAG
-600 AQAGGAIATLAKGSG
+600 AQAGGAIASLAKSG
-615 GAKTGTQPA
+615 GTKTGTQPA
-624 QTSGGKTTRRTARN
+624 QTSGGKTTRRTAR
-638 TSGGKTTR
+638 K
-646 TTARNT
+646 T

-676 TASMEDGIEKRQ
+676 TAAMEDGVEKRQ

-704 RLNTEKKLTANERK
+704 RLNTEKKLTVNERK
-718 EINAT
+718 DINAT

-742 DEKQLERQKNTIT
+742 DKKQLERQKTAIT

-776 EAQKQIDLA
+776 ETQKQIDLA
-785 ANAALPASQRVNGAL
+785 ANAALPASQRVNGEL

-820 NAKTQTEERA
+820 KAKTQTEERA
-830 KRIAEEQQTIAELIA
+830 KRIAEEQQTITELIT

-867 ALTEEA
+867 ALIEEA

-919 FSGDKTEDKIKAVAE
+919 FSGDQTEDKIKAVAE
-934 AFNLLSG
+934 AFNLLTG

-951 EEANAAVTQAE
+951 EEANAAVAQAE

-1053 FAASKVIAATL
+1053 FAASKVIAAAL

-1070 QEASETYGDGTVELL
+1070 QDASETYGDGTVELL

-1096 DLGSKSDGTRRR
+1096 DLGRKPDGTRRR

-1119 KRNSRRYRRV
+1119 KRNSRRFRRV

-1156 VNVDAADNLDG
+1156 VNVGTSDNLDG

-1179 ETRNYIDAEGRNVL
+1179 ETRNYIDAEGHNVF

>member
-13 DLISPDESIS
+13 DLISPDDSIS

-64 RKAIQSASTD
+64 RKTIQNASTD

-103 KEANDIAKVTALLNR
+103 KEANDIAKVTARLNR

-131 KINMM
+131 KMNMM

-142 REMRENTAAGEK
+142 REMRENTAAGKK

-216 NSGEAKSALAGLKDG
+216 NSGEAKSALEGLKGG

-276 LTQQYTQLTGS
+276 LTQQFTQLTGS
-287 ELTNLRDDISGISDT
+287 ALKDLRDEISGISDT

-320 FGISYEQATDVI
+320 FGISYEQAANVI
-332 RKGFVAGAD
+332 SKGFVAGAN

-397 MSTATASALDGIGI
+397 MTTATASALEGIGI

-478 DGVIEKQGDA
+478 DDVIEKQGDMS
-488 ATSLLEVNNAATG
+488 TSLLEVNNAATE
-501 CKKAFNNLFAS
+501 CKKAFNNLFDS
-512 KDFGTFTNRL
+512 TGGDFETFTNRL
-522 KTGLYDALT
+522 KIGLYDTLT
-531 GILITLKD
+531 GILITIKE
-539 VGAWWKK
+539 VGAWWKN
-546 TFDTMNNALG
+546 TFNAMNNALG
-556 GFLSSAVKKIAETI
+556 GFLSSAIKKIAETN
-570 SFLSPVI
+570 SFLAPIVK
-577 RAYKYFTAKGK
+577 AYDYFAAKGK

-594 ARLNAG
+594 ALFNAG
-600 AQAGGAIATLAKGSG
+600 AQAGGVIASLAKSG
-615 GAKTGTQPA
+615 GGIKTGTQPS
-624 QTSGGKTTRRTARN
+624 QTSGGKSTRRTAR
-638 TSGGKTTR
+638 K
-646 TTARNT
+646 T

-663 AEVAAMRKWEDVK
+663 AEVSAMRKWEDVK
-676 TASMEDGIEKRQ
+676 TAAMEDGVEKRQ

-718 EINAT
+718 DINAT

-742 DEKQLERQKNTIT
+742 DKKQLERQKTAIT

-776 EAQKQIDLA
+776 EMQKQIDLA
-785 ANAALPASQRVNGAL
+785 ANAALPASQRVNGTL

-820 NAKTQTEERA
+820 KAKTQTEERA
-830 KRIAEEQQTIAELIA
+830 KRIAEEQQTITELIT

-919 FSGDKTEDKIKAVAE
+919 FSGDQTEDKIKAVAE
-934 AFNLLSG
+934 AFNLLTG

-951 EEANAAVTQAE
+951 EEANAAVAQAE

-1053 FAASKVIAATL
+1053 FAASKVIAAAL

-1070 QEASETYGDGTVELL
+1070 QDASETYGDGTVELL

-1096 DLGSKSDGTRRR
+1096 DLGRKPDGTRRR

-1119 KRNSRRYRRV
+1119 KRNSRRFRRV

-1156 VNVDAADNLDG
+1156 VNVGAADNLDG

>member
-13 DLISPDESIS
+13 DLISPDDSIS

-64 RKAIQSASTD
+64 RKTIQNASTD

-103 KEANDIAKVTALLNR
+103 KEANDIAKVTARLNR

-131 KINMM
+131 KMNKM

-142 REMRENTAAGEK
+142 REMRENTAAGKK

-216 NSGEAKSALAGLKDG
+216 NSGEAKSALEGLKGG
-231 FAALGKTMLTLATNP
+231 FAALGKTMITLATNP

-276 LTQQYTQLTGS
+276 LTQQFTQLSGS
-287 ELTNLRDDISGISDT
+287 ALKDLRDEISGISDT
-302 FGTDFRE
+302 FSTDFRE

-320 FGISYEQATDVI
+320 FGISYEQAADVI
-332 RKGFVAGAD
+332 RKGFAAGAN

-397 MSTATASALDGIGI
+397 MTTATASALEGIGI

-478 DGVIEKQGDA
+478 DDVIEKQGDMSK
-488 ATSLLEVNNAATG
+488 SLLEVNNAATE
-501 CKKAFNNLFAS
+501 CKKAFNNLFDS
-512 KDFGTFTNRL
+512 TGGDFETFTNRL
-522 KTGLYDALT
+522 KTGLYDTLT
-531 GILITLKD
+531 GILITIKE
-539 VGAWWKK
+539 VGAWWKN
-546 TFDTMNNALG
+546 TFNAMNNALG
-556 GFLSSAVKKIAETI
+556 GFLSSAIKKIAETN
-570 SFLSPVI
+570 SFLAPIVK
-577 RAYKYFTAKGK
+577 AYEYFTTKGK

-594 ARLNAG
+594 ALFNAG
-600 AQAGGAIATLAKGSG
+600 AQAGGAIASLAKSG
-615 GAKTGTQPA
+615 GTKTGTQPA
-624 QTSGGKTTRRTARN
+624 QTSGGKSTRRTAR
-638 TSGGKTTR
+638 K
-646 TTARNT
+646 T

-676 TASMEDGIEKRQ
+676 TAAMEDGVEKRQ

-704 RLNTEKKLTANERK
+704 RLNTEKKLTVNERK
-718 EINAT
+718 DINAT

-742 DEKQLERQKNTIT
+742 DKKQLERQKTAIT

-776 EAQKQIDLA
+776 EMQKQIELA
-785 ANAALPASQRVNGAL
+785 ANAALPASQRVNGEL

-820 NAKTQTEERA
+820 KAKTQTEERA
-830 KRIAEEQQTIAELIA
+830 KRIAEEQQTITELIT

-859 NALRKRSA
+859 NALRLRSA

-878 DYVREI
+878 DYVREV

-919 FSGDKTEDKIKAVAE
+919 FNGDQTEDKIKAVAE
-934 AFNLLSG
+934 AFNLLTG

-951 EEANAAVTQAE
+951 EEANAAVAQAE

-1020 VQQIGNLVTAS
+1020 VQQIGNLVSAS

-1070 QEASETYGDGTVELL
+1070 QDASETYGDGTVELL

-1096 DLGSKSDGTRRR
+1096 DLGRKPDGTRRR

-1119 KRNSRRYRRV
+1119 KRNSRRFRRV

-1156 VNVDAADNLDG
+1156 VNVGASDNLDG

-1179 ETRNYIDAEGRNVL
+1179 ETRNYTDAEGHNVF

>member
-103 KEANDIAKVTALLNR
+103 KEANDIAKVTARLNR

-131 KINMM
+131 KMNML

-142 REMRENTAAGEK
+142 REMRENTAAGKK

-216 NSGEAKSALAGLKDG
+216 NGGEAKSALEGLKGG

-276 LTQQYTQLTGS
+276 LTQQFTQLTGS
-287 ELTNLRDDISGISDT
+287 ALKNLRDDISGISDT

-320 FGISYEQATDVI
+320 FGISYEQAADVI

-397 MSTATASALDGIGI
+397 MTTATASALEGIGI

-478 DGVIEKQGDA
+478 DDVIERQGDA
-488 ATSLLEVNNAATG
+488 ATSLLEVNNAATE
-501 CKKAFNNLFAS
+501 CKKAFNNLFDS
-512 KDFGTFTNRL
+512 TGGDFETFTNRL
-522 KTGLYDALT
+522 KTGLYDTLT
-531 GILITLKD
+531 GILLTIKE
-539 VGAWWKK
+539 VGTWWKN
-546 TFDTMNNALG
+546 TFNAMNNALG
-556 GFLSSAVKKIAETI
+556 GFLSSAVKKIAETN
-570 SFLSPVI
+570 SFLAPI
-577 RAYKYFTAKGK
+577 IKAYNYFTAKGK

-594 ARLNAG
+594 ALLNAG
-600 AQAGGAIATLAKGSG
+600 AQAGGAIASLAKSG
-615 GAKTGTQPA
+615 GGTKTGTQPA
-624 QTSGGKTTRRTARN
+624 QTSGGKTTRRTAR
-638 TSGGKTTR
+638 K
-646 TTARNT
+646 T

-676 TASMEDGIEKRQ
+676 TASMEDGMEKRQ

-704 RLNTEKKLTANERK
+704 RLNTEKKLTTNERK
-718 EINAT
+718 DINAT
-723 ILQLERNMQQESA
+723 ILQLEKNMQQESA

-742 DEKQLERQKNTIT
+742 DKKQLERQKTAIT

-776 EAQKQIDLA
+776 ETQKQIDLA

-800 ITAKYGAQ
+800 ITAKYGTQ

-820 NAKTQTEERA
+820 KAKTQTEERA
-830 KRIAEEQQTIAELIA
+830 KRIAEEQQTITELIA

-893 SVNVDWSKPIDGTKA
+893 SADVDWSKPIDGTKA

-934 AFNLLSG
+934 AFNLLTG

-1070 QEASETYGDGTVELL
+1070 QDASETYGDGTVELL

-1096 DLGSKSDGTRRR
+1096 DLGRKPDGTRRR

-1119 KRNSRRYRRV
+1119 KRNSRRFRRV

-1179 ETRNYIDAEGRNVL
+1179 ETRNYIDAEGHNVL

>member
-13 DLISPDESIS
+13 DLISPDDSIS
-23 NLIKQ
+23 TLIKQ

-64 RKAIQSASTD
+64 RKTIQNASTD
-74 ADRLAKA
+74 AERLAKA

-103 KEANDIAKVTALLNR
+103 KEANDIAKVTARLNR

-131 KINMM
+131 KMNMM

-142 REMRENTAAGEK
+142 REMRENTAAGKK

-216 NSGEAKSALAGLKDG
+216 NSGEAKSALEGLKGG

-276 LTQQYTQLTGS
+276 LTQQFTQLSGS
-287 ELTNLRDDISGISDT
+287 ALKDLRDEISGISDT

-320 FGISYEQATDVI
+320 FGISYEQAADVI
-332 RKGFVAGAD
+332 SKGFAAGAD

-397 MSTATASALDGIGI
+397 MTTATASALEGIGI

-478 DGVIEKQGDA
+478 DDVIEKQGEMS
-488 ATSLLEVNNAATG
+488 TSLLEVNNAATE
-501 CKKAFNNLFAS
+501 CKKAFNNLFDS
-512 KDFGTFTNRL
+512 TGGDFETFTNRL
-522 KTGLYDALT
+522 KTGVYDTLT
-531 GILITLKD
+531 GILITVKE
-539 VGAWWKK
+539 VGAWWKN
-546 TFDTMNNALG
+546 TFNAMNNALG
-556 GFLSSAVKKIAETI
+556 GFLSSAIKKIAETN
-570 SFLSPVI
+570 SFLAPLI
-577 RAYKYFTAKGK
+577 KAYYYFTEKGK

-594 ARLNAG
+594 ALFNAG
-600 AQAGGAIATLAKGSG
+600 AQAGGAIASLAKSG
-615 GAKTGTQPA
+615 GGTKTGTQPS
-624 QTSGGKTTRRTARN
+624 QTSGGKSTRRTAR
-638 TSGGKTTR
+638 K
-646 TTARNT
+646 T

-676 TASMEDGIEKRQ
+676 TAAMEDGVEKRQ

-704 RLNTEKKLTANERK
+704 RLNTEKKLTVNERK
-718 EINAT
+718 DINAT
-723 ILQLERNMQQESA
+723 ILQLEKNMQQESA

-742 DEKQLERQKNTIT
+742 DKKQLERQKTAIT

-776 EAQKQIDLA
+776 ETQKQIDLA
-785 ANAALPASQRVNGAL
+785 ENAALPASQRVNGEL

-820 NAKTQTEERA
+820 KAKTQTEERA
-830 KRIAEEQQTIAELIA
+830 KRIAEEQQTITELIT

-919 FSGDKTEDKIKAVAE
+919 FSGDQTEDKIKAVAE
-934 AFNLLSG
+934 AFNLLTG

-951 EEANAAVTQAE
+951 EEANAAVAQAE

-1053 FAASKVIAATL
+1053 FAASKVIAAAL

-1070 QEASETYGDGTVELL
+1070 QDASETYGDGTVELL

-1096 DLGSKSDGTRRR
+1096 DLGRKPDGTRRR

-1119 KRNSRRYRRV
+1119 KRNSRRFRRV

-1156 VNVDAADNLDG
+1156 VNVGAADNLDG

-1179 ETRNYIDAEGRNVL
+1179 ETRNYIDAEGHNVL

>member
-13 DLISPDESIS
+13 DLISPDDSIS

-28 LDELSDAYV
+28 LDELSDAYI

-64 RKAIQSASTD
+64 RKVIQNASTD

-103 KEANDIAKVTALLNR
+103 KEANDIAKVTARLNR

-131 KINMM
+131 KMNMM

-142 REMRENTAAGEK
+142 REMRENTAAGKK

-216 NSGEAKSALAGLKDG
+216 NSGEAKSALEGLKGG
-231 FAALGKTMLTLATNP
+231 FAALGKTMITLATNP

-276 LTQQYTQLTGS
+276 LTQQFTQLTGS
-287 ELTNLRDDISGISDT
+287 ALKDLRDEISGISDT

-320 FGISYEQATDVI
+320 FGISYEQAADVI
-332 RKGFVAGAD
+332 RKGFVAGAN

-397 MSTATASALDGIGI
+397 MTTATASALEGIGI

-478 DGVIEKQGDA
+478 DDVIEKQGDMSM
-488 ATSLLEVNNAATG
+488 SLLEVNNAATE
-501 CKKAFNNLFAS
+501 CKKAFNNLFDS
-512 KDFGTFTNRL
+512 TGGNFETFTNRL
-522 KTGLYDALT
+522 KTGFYDTLT
-531 GILITLKD
+531 GILITIKE
-539 VGAWWKK
+539 VGAWWKN
-546 TFDTMNNALG
+546 TFNAINNALG
-556 GFLSSAVKKIAETI
+556 GFLSSAIKKIAETN
-570 SFLSPVI
+570 SFLAPIVK
-577 RAYKYFTAKGK
+577 AYDYFAAKGK
-588 SQRESS
+588 TQRESS
-594 ARLNAG
+594 ALFNAG
-600 AQAGGAIATLAKGSG
+600 AQAGGVIASLAKSG
-615 GAKTGTQPA
+615 GTKTGTQPA
-624 QTSGGKTTRRTARN
+624 QTSGGKTTRRT
-638 TSGGKTTR
+638 TR
-646 TTARNT
+646 KT
-652 DAAKALEDAYK
+652 DAAKALEAAYK

-676 TASMEDGIEKRQ
+676 TAAMEDGVEKRQ

-704 RLNTEKKLTANERK
+704 RLNTEKKLTVNERK
-718 EINAT
+718 DINAT

-742 DEKQLERQKNTIT
+742 DKKQLERQKTAIT

-764 SAEELKL
+764 SVEELKL

-776 EAQKQIDLA
+776 ETQKQIELA
-785 ANAALPASQRVNGAL
+785 ENAASPASQRVNGEL

-820 NAKTQTEERA
+820 KAKTQTEERA
-830 KRIAEEQQTIAELIA
+830 KRIAEEQQTISELIT

-859 NALRKRSA
+859 NALRKRSE

-878 DYVREI
+878 DYVREV

-919 FSGDKTEDKIKAVAE
+919 FSGDQTEDKIKAVAE
-934 AFNLLSG
+934 AFNLLTG

-951 EEANAAVTQAE
+951 EEANAAVAQAE

-1053 FAASKVIAATL
+1053 FAASKVIAAAL

-1070 QEASETYGDGTVELL
+1070 QDASETYGDGTVELL

-1096 DLGSKSDGTRRR
+1096 DLGRKPDGTRRR

-1119 KRNSRRYRRV
+1119 KRNSRRFRRV

-1156 VNVDAADNLDG
+1156 VNVDASDNLDG

-1179 ETRNYIDAEGRNVL
+1179 ETRNYIDAEGHNVL

>member
-13 DLISPDESIS
+13 DLISPDDSIS

-64 RKAIQSASTD
+64 RKAIQNASTD

-103 KEANDIAKVTALLNR
+103 KEANDIAKVTARLNR

-131 KINMM
+131 KMNMM

-142 REMRENTAAGEK
+142 REMRENTAAGKK

-216 NSGEAKSALAGLKDG
+216 NSGEAKSALEGLKGG

-276 LTQQYTQLTGS
+276 LTQQFTQLSGS
-287 ELTNLRDDISGISDT
+287 ALKDLRDEISGISDT

-320 FGISYEQATDVI
+320 FGISYEQAADVI
-332 RKGFVAGAD
+332 SKGFVAGAN

-397 MSTATASALDGIGI
+397 MTTATASALEGIGI

-478 DGVIEKQGDA
+478 DDVIEKQGEMS
-488 ATSLLEVNNAATG
+488 TSLLEVNNAATE
-501 CKKAFNNLFAS
+501 CKKAFNNLFDS
-512 KDFGTFTNRL
+512 TGGDFETFTNRL
-522 KTGLYDALT
+522 KTGLYDTLT
-531 GILITLKD
+531 GILITIKE
-539 VGAWWKK
+539 VGAWWKN
-546 TFDTMNNALG
+546 TFNAMNNALG
-556 GFLSSAVKKIAETI
+556 GFLSSAIKKIAETN
-570 SFLSPVI
+570 SFLAPLI
-577 RAYKYFTAKGK
+577 KAYNYFTEKGK

-594 ARLNAG
+594 SLFNAG
-600 AQAGGAIATLAKGSG
+600 AQAGGVIASLAKSG
-615 GAKTGTQPA
+615 GGTKTGTQPT
-624 QTSGGKTTRRTARN
+624 QTSGGKTTRRTAR
-638 TSGGKTTR
+638 K
-646 TTARNT
+646 T

-676 TASMEDGIEKRQ
+676 TAAMEDGVEKRQ

-704 RLNTEKKLTANERK
+704 RLNTEKKLTVNERK
-718 EINAT
+718 DINAT

-742 DEKQLERQKNTIT
+742 DKKQLERQKTAIT

-764 SAEELKL
+764 SVEELKL

-776 EAQKQIDLA
+776 ETQKQIELA
-785 ANAALPASQRVNGAL
+785 ANASLPASQRVNGEL

-820 NAKTQTEERA
+820 KAKTQTEERA
-830 KRIAEEQQTIAELIA
+830 KRIAEEQQTITELIT

-878 DYVREI
+878 DYVREV

-919 FSGDKTEDKIKAVAE
+919 FSGDQTEDKIKAVAE
-934 AFNLLSG
+934 AFNLLTG

-951 EEANAAVTQAE
+951 EEANAAVAQAE

-1053 FAASKVIAATL
+1053 FAASKVIAAAL

-1070 QEASETYGDGTVELL
+1070 QDASETYGDGTVELL

-1096 DLGSKSDGTRRR
+1096 DLGRKPDGTRRR

-1119 KRNSRRYRRV
+1119 KRNSRRFRRV

-1156 VNVDAADNLDG
+1156 VNVGAADNLDG